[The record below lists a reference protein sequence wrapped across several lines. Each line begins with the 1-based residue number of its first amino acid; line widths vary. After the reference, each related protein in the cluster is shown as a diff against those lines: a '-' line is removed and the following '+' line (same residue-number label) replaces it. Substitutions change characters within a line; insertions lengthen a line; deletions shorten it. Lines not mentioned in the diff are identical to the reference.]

1 MIRTKERNLR
11 NTIFFTL
18 KTIAIILVV
27 CFALEYPVQML
38 GKSYAAEKVYY
49 ISEVKTFQAKTEAEA
64 IKLCESDGY
73 TCAKKD
79 LNAGTG
85 KDAVVMGY
93 KLTENKD
100 EAIYDIK
107 LLHMNGG
114 YQIKNY
120 AEANEKL
127 EKDNAGSGEALYDAA
142 NEFMVNYEDGSPKAQ
157 EAYMGLNL
165 FSIPEENNIGLG
177 DYIVQDK
184 ADDNFF
190 TKIITRASS
199 GALTAISNF
208 LASGLTPL
216 EKGKDKKTGKEKDIS
231 WADKVSDSALWKV
244 LESKKTS
251 QDELSSYDKEYGDD
265 ANAFFKQLQKFATD
279 FENAQSAYDEGEY
292 VDKVEKL
299 DMDEA
304 VEGSD
309 EPTEE
314 DRAMTYVN
322 AYNFL
327 NEYEAYQGRPLGEF
341 LVDIGKKTS
350 DQVDLRRLYPVMEQ
364 MTPAQRRM
372 IGLVGVMPLIGCL
385 GENKA
390 NPEAEKIL
398 NRAKAKL
405 KEKMGEN
412 SFSVWINTNPEMA
425 DKKVAFTSDAI
436 RLNAAQQMVNQKT
449 DMDKWN
455 DAKKVVNDV
464 LKWINVGS
472 SALFVLTWLA
482 GQYGLAGLV
491 LKAASTA
498 VASTVTAI
506 ATKSI
511 AISAMVSSWTGIF
524 SLVILAVTLIF
535 FIVCLI
541 IDAILKSKPKEYTEM
556 ADFAVDTKIEDGNNI
571 NLTYEAVKDNQG
583 RIADLNAYQAQNG
596 WLCMYTSK
604 DERSGSPIR
613 ADANG
618 NVFDIVYGDTS
629 TPNGYECTSVFG
641 QIAPANCN
649 TGAKSDDVNG
659 IFINYRTERSI
670 ANSSPDAN
678 TGTQQKSSG
687 SKTYYADLVLV
698 SGKDSDIVKAKIAK
712 MKGKY
717 QVLDQN
723 LCGNARNIEKDEPQY
738 TYLAYTVTE
747 NPKLAVRDI
756 RVATFQNGGQINF
769 GSNSYGCAGTLGY
782 PANDKNE
789 DKNFPGDLDG
799 LYFTRDENAGS
810 PIEVG
815 KLHLVSSHSEA
826 KAGWEPVTTFSG
838 LPYNFA
844 TSRYTGEGS
853 DHTGRSRQRPY
864 NYTGYVGQYDGY
876 TENYTCVWNNEKRYL
891 YYEPEVTYTSG
902 TKYLSGVFFGFG
914 ADSENNG
921 VGFLDAATAKVT
933 DLFDTLSD
941 IPNVEEPSASSGVNL
956 AESYFYKGY
965 LVDSNQKY
973 LRMYY
978 TWSYNPYRA
987 LTDVQAFRG
996 SPYTSQLP
1004 QFLSKSISV
1013 SGKET
1018 SASYAAA
1025 TVAFQRSA
1033 LEEIKHVMRGINSEN
1048 AYMAPNGLMGVIN
1061 TYEDTGEGFTR
1072 EAQGGFTVSDGKM
1085 ALLPTNLYVSG
1096 YVKGRPGLTLDDVV
1110 VSTSARRGVN
1120 NGGKLTCDVSEDKT
1134 LAGNTPEGDFFSVQE
1149 FKDPHNLTPFNIA
1162 YPSWT
1167 DDGGKAK
1174 KSDEDNGDHY
1184 HKAGTP
1190 VYMYIKHP
1198 VVRKKY
1204 ISKILVGAAVRE
1216 DVKNTFENK
1225 NKEPTD
1231 DELEA
1236 FDKQVDLK
1244 AMSDAVSAGTD
1255 EMIPYDVAGDPTKAW
1270 YNHVKA
1276 GSDPEPPKKGD
1287 PAAYLSVTRTDDVDK
1302 AIRSVLLYESSA
1314 KNSPDQLQFDRA
1326 TYYCASNSTPIKMNN
1341 GNTYFVYYSYNQGT
1355 VPGKPITELNI
1366 SDKVFISGYSTAL
1379 VVNKADVIGK
1389 KNGKNV
1395 VTEPAVPFGDSRME
1409 VFIHAK
1415 YDVTTSYFSKIYTA
1429 SGDTAKEAQLSLLEQ
1444 GCTEFCDIDLNRGV
1458 GGKFVYLGYRG
1469 YSLDEDAINEK
1480 TSESAKEAE
1489 KQAQL
1494 YEAVYDIICTV
1505 GEEFHPE
1512 GIVSERHQ
1520 IYYAPVVRYD
1530 RNKNPVPTDLNE
1542 GTNGPKIYMYY
1553 TTMYAADDYNTRMRS
1568 EEDPIFSTMPKEYM
1582 KSPLTKIG
1590 FALYDYVPYSQDMEA
1605 ASTGSDNKVIPWE
1618 YVMKSDNKEH
1628 VEFNEGAVSF
1638 DKDHMTGDNRIYMF
1652 AQREAGNVKASAEI
1666 TGGYTTASVTENKLY
1681 LEQ

>member
-1 MIRTKERNLR
+1 MIRTTEHNLR

-18 KTIAIILVV
+18 KTIAIILIV

-38 GKSYAAEKVYY
+38 GKAYAAEKVYY

-127 EKDNAGSGEALYDAA
+127 EKDNAGTGEALYDAA
-142 NEFMVNYEDGSPKAQ
+142 NEFIANYQDGSPKAE
-157 EAYMGLNL
+157 EAYKGLNL
-165 FSIPEENNIGLG
+165 FSVPEENNIGLG
-177 DYIVQDK
+177 DFIVQDK

-190 TKIITRASS
+190 TKIVTRASS
-199 GALTAISNF
+199 GALTAIANF

-216 EKGKDKKTGKEKDIS
+216 EKGKDQKTGKEKDIS
-231 WADKVSDSALWKV
+231 WADKVSDSPLWKV

-251 QDELSSYDKEYGDD
+251 KDELSSYDKEYGDD

-292 VDKVEKL
+292 VDNAEKL
-299 DMDEA
+299 SMDEA

-314 DRAMTYVN
+314 DRATTYVN

-327 NEYEAYQGRPLGEF
+327 NEYEAYQGKPLGEF

-350 DQVDLRRLYPVMEQ
+350 DKVDLRRLYPVMEQ

-372 IGLVGVMPLIGCL
+372 IGLVGVLPLIGCL

-398 NRAKAKL
+398 NRAKAKI

-412 SFSVWINTNPEMA
+412 SFSVWINTNPELA

-436 RLNAAQQMVNQKT
+436 RLNAAQQLVNQKT

-455 DAKKVVNDV
+455 EAKKIVNDV

-472 SALFVLTWLA
+472 SVLFVLTWIA
-482 GQYGLAGLV
+482 GNYGLAGLIV
-491 LKAASTA
+491 KT
-498 VASTVTAI
+498 ASTVISATVSAI
-506 ATKSI
+506 CTKSI

-524 SLVILAVTLIF
+524 SLVILAVTFLF
-535 FIVCLI
+535 FIVSLI

-583 RIADLNAYQAQNG
+583 RIADLNAYKAQNG

-629 TPNGYECTSVFG
+629 TPNGYECTSEFG
-641 QIAPANCN
+641 RITPANCN

-687 SKTYYADLVLV
+687 SKTYYADLVVV
-698 SGKDSDIVKAKIAK
+698 SGKDPQTVKARIAK
-712 MKGKY
+712 MEGKY

-723 LCGNARNIEKDEPQY
+723 LCADERKESLGESQY

-769 GSNSYGCAGTLGY
+769 GEINYGCAGTLGY

-789 DKNFPGDLDG
+789 DKNFPADLDG
-799 LYFTRDENAGS
+799 LYFTKNENAGS

-844 TSRYTGEGS
+844 TTRFTYAG
-853 DHTGRSRQRPY
+853 DKDWGRTQQYAY
-864 NYTGYVGQYDGY
+864 NYTGYATDEDD
-876 TENYTCVWNNEKRYL
+876 TWDNAKRYM
-891 YYEPEVTYTSG
+891 YYEPETTYTSG
-902 TKYLSGVFFGFG
+902 TKYLSGIFFGFG
-914 ADSENNG
+914 ADSEKE
-921 VGFLDAATAKVT
+921 AAYTGMNTLAKISQ
-933 DLFDTLSD
+933 LFDTLSS
-941 IPNVEEPSASSGVNL
+941 IHNTEEPSATKGVNI

-965 LVDSNQKY
+965 IIDSNQKY
-973 LRMYY
+973 MRMYY

-987 LTDVQAFRG
+987 LTDLQVLRG
-996 SPYTSQLP
+996 SPYTSSLP
-1004 QFLSKSISV
+1004 LSFQKAV
-1013 SGKET
+1013 SYSANVSAAADS
-1018 SASYAAA
+1018 SASYVAASVV
-1025 TVAFQRSA
+1025 TQRSVA
-1033 LEEIKHVMRGINSEN
+1033 SKRVLRGISPEN
-1048 AYMAPNGLMGVIN
+1048 AYMAPNGLMGAN
-1061 TYEDTGEGFTR
+1061 TEVSKGFTR
-1072 EAQGGFTVSDGKM
+1072 ESQGNFSIADGKLT
-1085 ALLPTNLYVSG
+1085 LLPTNLYVSG

-1110 VSTSARRGVN
+1110 VSTSARQGVN

-1149 FKDPHNLTPFNIA
+1149 FKDPYNLTPFNIS

-1167 DDGGKAK
+1167 DDDGKAK
-1174 KSDEDNGDHY
+1174 KSDEENGDHY
-1184 HKAGTP
+1184 HKAGTS

-1216 DVKNTFENK
+1216 DVKKTFENK

-1276 GSDPEPPKKGD
+1276 GTDPEPPKKGD

-1302 AIRSVLLYESSA
+1302 AIRSVLLYESDA
-1314 KNSPDQLQFDRA
+1314 KNTPDQLQFDRA

-1355 VPGKPITELNI
+1355 VPGKPITELEI
-1366 SDKVFISGYSTAL
+1366 SDKVFISGSSTAL

-1429 SGDTAKEAQLSLLEQ
+1429 SGDTAKEAQLALLEQ

-1530 RNKNPVPTDLNE
+1530 RNKNPIPTDLNE

-1628 VEFNEGAVSF
+1628 LELNEGAVSF
-1638 DKDHMTGDNRIYMF
+1638 DKYHMTGDNRIYMF

>member
-1 MIRTKERNLR
+1 MIRTTEHNLR

-38 GKSYAAEKVYY
+38 GKAYAAEKVYY

-93 KLTENKD
+93 KLTEDKD

-127 EKDNAGSGEALYDAA
+127 EKDNAGAGEALYDAA
-142 NEFMVNYEDGSPKAQ
+142 NEFIANYQDGSPKAE
-157 EAYMGLNL
+157 EAYKGLNL

-177 DYIVQDK
+177 DFIVQDK

-190 TKIITRASS
+190 TKIVTRASS
-199 GALTAISNF
+199 GALTAIANF

-216 EKGKDKKTGKEKDIS
+216 EKGKDQKTGKEKDIS
-231 WADKVSDSALWKV
+231 WADKVSDSPLWKV

-251 QDELSSYDKEYGDD
+251 KDELSSYDKEYGDD

-292 VDKVEKL
+292 VDNAEKL
-299 DMDEA
+299 SMDEA

-350 DQVDLRRLYPVMEQ
+350 DKVDLRRLYPVMEQ

-372 IGLVGVMPLIGCL
+372 IGLVGVLPLIGCL

-398 NRAKAKL
+398 NRAKAKI

-412 SFSVWINTNPEMA
+412 SFSVWINTNPELA

-436 RLNAAQQMVNQKT
+436 RLNAAQQLVNQKT

-455 DAKKVVNDV
+455 EAKKIVNDV

-472 SALFVLTWLA
+472 SVLFVLTWIA
-482 GQYGLAGLV
+482 GNYGLAGLV
-491 LKAASTA
+491 LKT
-498 VASTVTAI
+498 ASTVISATVSAI
-506 ATKSI
+506 CTKSI

-524 SLVILAVTLIF
+524 SLVILAVTFIF
-535 FIVCLI
+535 FIVSLI
-541 IDAILKSKPKEYTEM
+541 IDAILKSMPKEYTEM
-556 ADFAVDTKIEDGNNI
+556 ADFAVDTKIDDGNNI
-571 NLTYEAVKDNQG
+571 NLIYEAVKDNQG
-583 RIADLNAYQAQNG
+583 RIADLNAYEAQNG

-629 TPNGYECTSVFG
+629 TPNGYECTSEFG
-641 QIAPANCN
+641 RITPANCN

-687 SKTYYADLVLV
+687 SKTYYADLVVV
-698 SGKDSDIVKAKIAK
+698 SGKDPQTVKARIAK
-712 MKGKY
+712 MEGKY

-723 LCGNARNIEKDEPQY
+723 LCADERKESLGESQY

-789 DKNFPGDLDG
+789 DKSFPGDLDG
-799 LYFTRDENAGS
+799 LYFTKNENAGS

-844 TSRYTGEGS
+844 TTRFTYAG
-853 DHTGRSRQRPY
+853 DKDWGRTQQYAY
-864 NYTGYVGQYDGY
+864 NYTGYATDEDD
-876 TENYTCVWNNEKRYL
+876 TWDNAKRYM
-891 YYEPEVTYTSG
+891 YYEPETTYTSG
-902 TKYLSGVFFGFG
+902 TKYLSGIFFGFG
-914 ADSENNG
+914 ADSEK
-921 VGFLDAATAKVT
+921 AAAYTGMNTLAKISQ
-933 DLFDTLSD
+933 LFDTLSS
-941 IPNVEEPSASSGVNL
+941 IHNTEEPSATKGVNI

-965 LVDSNQKY
+965 IIDSNQKY
-973 LRMYY
+973 MRMYY

-987 LTDVQAFRG
+987 LTDVQVLRG
-996 SPYTSQLP
+996 SPYTSSLP
-1004 QFLSKSISV
+1004 LSFQKAV
-1013 SGKET
+1013 SYSANVSAAADS
-1018 SASYAAA
+1018 SASYVAASVV
-1025 TVAFQRSA
+1025 TQRSVA
-1033 LEEIKHVMRGINSEN
+1033 SKRVLRGISPEN
-1048 AYMAPNGLMGVIN
+1048 AYMAPNGLMGAN
-1061 TYEDTGEGFTR
+1061 TEVSKGFTR
-1072 EAQGGFTVSDGKM
+1072 ESQGNFSIADGKLT
-1085 ALLPTNLYVSG
+1085 LLPTNLYVSG

-1110 VSTSARRGVN
+1110 VSTSARQGVN

-1149 FKDPHNLTPFNIA
+1149 FKDPYNLTPFNIS

-1167 DDGGKAK
+1167 DDDGKAK

-1276 GSDPEPPKKGD
+1276 GTDPEPPKKGD

-1302 AIRSVLLYESSA
+1302 AIRSVLLYESDA
-1314 KNSPDQLQFDRA
+1314 KNTPDQLQFDRA

-1355 VPGKPITELNI
+1355 VPGKPITELEI
-1366 SDKVFISGYSTAL
+1366 SDKVFISGSSTAL

-1395 VTEPAVPFGDSRME
+1395 VTEPAVPFGDSRIE

-1429 SGDTAKEAQLSLLEQ
+1429 SGDTAKEAQLALLEQ

-1489 KQAQL
+1489 KQEQL

-1530 RNKNPVPTDLNE
+1530 RNKNPVATDLNE

-1553 TTMYAADDYNTRMRS
+1553 TTMYAADDYNRRMRS

-1605 ASTGSDNKVIPWE
+1605 ASTGTDNKVIPWE
-1618 YVMKSDNKEH
+1618 YVMKSDNKEQL
-1628 VEFNEGAVSF
+1628 ELNEGAVSF
-1638 DKDHMTGDNRIYMF
+1638 DKYHMTGDNRIYMF

>member
-1 MIRTKERNLR
+1 MIRTTEHNLR

-18 KTIAIILVV
+18 KTIAIILIV
-27 CFALEYPVQML
+27 CFAIEYPVQML
-38 GKSYAAEKVYY
+38 GKAYAAEKVYY

-93 KLTENKD
+93 KLTEDKD

-127 EKDNAGSGEALYDAA
+127 EKDNAGAGEALYDAA
-142 NEFMVNYEDGSPKAQ
+142 NEFIANYQDGSPKAE
-157 EAYMGLNL
+157 EAYKGLNL

-177 DYIVQDK
+177 DFIVQDK

-190 TKIITRASS
+190 TKIVTRASS
-199 GALTAISNF
+199 GALTAIANF

-216 EKGKDKKTGKEKDIS
+216 EKGKDQKTGKEKDIS
-231 WADKVSDSALWKV
+231 WADKVSDSPLWKV

-251 QDELSSYDKEYGDD
+251 KDELSSYDKEYGDD

-292 VDKVEKL
+292 VDNAEKL
-299 DMDEA
+299 SMDEA

-350 DQVDLRRLYPVMEQ
+350 DKVDLRRLYPVMEQ

-372 IGLVGVMPLIGCL
+372 IGLVGVLPLIGCL

-398 NRAKAKL
+398 NRAKAKI

-412 SFSVWINTNPEMA
+412 SFSVWINTNPELA

-436 RLNAAQQMVNQKT
+436 RLNAAQQLVNEKT

-455 DAKKVVNDV
+455 EAKKIVNDV

-472 SALFVLTWLA
+472 SVLFVLTWIA
-482 GQYGLAGLV
+482 GNYGLAGLV
-491 LKAASTA
+491 LKT
-498 VASTVTAI
+498 ASTVISATVSAI
-506 ATKSI
+506 CTKSI

-524 SLVILAVTLIF
+524 SLVILAVTFIF
-535 FIVCLI
+535 FIVSLI
-541 IDAILKSKPKEYTEM
+541 IDAILKSMPKEYTEM
-556 ADFAVDTKIEDGNNI
+556 ADFAVDTKIDDGNNI
-571 NLTYEAVKDNQG
+571 NLIYEAVKDNQG
-583 RIADLNAYQAQNG
+583 RIADLNAYEAQNG

-629 TPNGYECTSVFG
+629 TPNGYECTSEFG
-641 QIAPANCN
+641 RITPANCN

-687 SKTYYADLVLV
+687 SKTYYADLVVV
-698 SGKDSDIVKAKIAK
+698 SGKDPQTVKARIAK
-712 MKGKY
+712 MEGKY

-723 LCGNARNIEKDEPQY
+723 LCADERKESLGESQY

-789 DKNFPGDLDG
+789 DKSFPADLDG
-799 LYFTRDENAGS
+799 LYFTKNENAGS

-844 TSRYTGEGS
+844 TTRFTYAG
-853 DHTGRSRQRPY
+853 DKDWGRTQQYAY
-864 NYTGYVGQYDGY
+864 NYTGYATDEDD
-876 TENYTCVWNNEKRYL
+876 TWDNAKRYM
-891 YYEPEVTYTSG
+891 YYEPETTYTSG
-902 TKYLSGVFFGFG
+902 TKYLSGIFFGFG
-914 ADSENNG
+914 ADSEK
-921 VGFLDAATAKVT
+921 AAAYTGMNTLAKISQ
-933 DLFDTLSD
+933 LFDTLSS
-941 IPNVEEPSASSGVNL
+941 IHNTEEPSATKGVNI

-965 LVDSNQKY
+965 IIDSNQKY
-973 LRMYY
+973 MRMYY

-987 LTDVQAFRG
+987 LTDVQVLRG
-996 SPYTSQLP
+996 SPYTSSLP
-1004 QFLSKSISV
+1004 LSFQKAV
-1013 SGKET
+1013 SYSANVSAAADS
-1018 SASYAAA
+1018 SASYVAASVV
-1025 TVAFQRSA
+1025 TQRSVA
-1033 LEEIKHVMRGINSEN
+1033 SKRVLRGISPEN
-1048 AYMAPNGLMGVIN
+1048 AYMAPNGLMGAN
-1061 TYEDTGEGFTR
+1061 TEVSKGFTR
-1072 EAQGGFTVSDGKM
+1072 ESQGNFSIADGKLT
-1085 ALLPTNLYVSG
+1085 LLPTNLYVSG

-1110 VSTSARRGVN
+1110 VSTSARQGVN

-1149 FKDPHNLTPFNIA
+1149 FKDPYNLTPFNIS

-1167 DDGGKAK
+1167 DDDGKAK

-1225 NKEPTD
+1225 NKKPTD

-1276 GSDPEPPKKGD
+1276 GTDPEPPKKGD

-1302 AIRSVLLYESSA
+1302 AIRSVLLYESDA
-1314 KNSPDQLQFDRA
+1314 KNTPDQLQFDRA

-1355 VPGKPITELNI
+1355 VPGKPITELEI
-1366 SDKVFISGYSTAL
+1366 SDKVFISGSSTAL

-1429 SGDTAKEAQLSLLEQ
+1429 SGDTAKEAQLALLEQ

-1553 TTMYAADDYNTRMRS
+1553 TTMYAADEYNRRMRS

-1605 ASTGSDNKVIPWE
+1605 ASTGTDNKVIPWE
-1618 YVMKSDNKEH
+1618 YVMKSDNKEQL
-1628 VEFNEGAVSF
+1628 ELNEGAVSF
-1638 DKDHMTGDNRIYMF
+1638 DKYHMTGDNRIYMF

>member
-1 MIRTKERNLR
+1 MIRTTEHNLR

-18 KTIAIILVV
+18 KTIAIILIV

-38 GKSYAAEKVYY
+38 GKAYAAEKVYY

-127 EKDNAGSGEALYDAA
+127 EKDNAGAGEALYDAA
-142 NEFMVNYEDGSPKAQ
+142 NEFIANYQDGSPKAE
-157 EAYMGLNL
+157 EAYKGLNL
-165 FSIPEENNIGLG
+165 FSVPEENNIGLG

-190 TKIITRASS
+190 TKIVTRASS
-199 GALTAISNF
+199 GALTAIANF

-216 EKGKDKKTGKEKDIS
+216 EKGKDQKTGKEKDIS
-231 WADKVSDSALWKV
+231 WADKVSDSPLWKV

-251 QDELSSYDKEYGDD
+251 KDELSSYDKEYGDD

-292 VDKVEKL
+292 VDNAEKL
-299 DMDEA
+299 SMDEA

-327 NEYEAYQGRPLGEF
+327 NEYEAYQGKPLGEF

-350 DQVDLRRLYPVMEQ
+350 DKVDLRRLYPVMEQ
-364 MTPAQRRM
+364 MTSAQRRM
-372 IGLVGVMPLIGCL
+372 IGLVGVLPLIGCL

-398 NRAKAKL
+398 NRAKAKI

-412 SFSVWINTNPEMA
+412 TFSVWINTNPELA

-436 RLNAAQQMVNQKT
+436 RLNAAQQLVNEKT

-455 DAKKVVNDV
+455 EAKKIVNDV

-472 SALFVLTWLA
+472 SVLFVLTWIA
-482 GQYGLAGLV
+482 GNYGLAGLIV
-491 LKAASTA
+491 KT
-498 VASTVTAI
+498 ASTVISATVSAI
-506 ATKSI
+506 CTKSI

-524 SLVILAVTLIF
+524 SLVILAVTFIF
-535 FIVCLI
+535 FIVSLI
-541 IDAILKSKPKEYTEM
+541 IDAILKSMPKEYTEM
-556 ADFAVDTKIEDGNNI
+556 ADFAVDTKIDDGNNI
-571 NLTYEAVKDNQG
+571 NLIYEAVKDNQG
-583 RIADLNAYQAQNG
+583 RIADLNAYEAQNG

-629 TPNGYECTSVFG
+629 TPNGYECTSEFG
-641 QIAPANCN
+641 RITPANCN

-687 SKTYYADLVLV
+687 SKTYYADLVVV
-698 SGKDSDIVKAKIAK
+698 SGKDPQTVKARIAK
-712 MKGKY
+712 MEGKY

-723 LCGNARNIEKDEPQY
+723 LCADERKESLGESQY

-789 DKNFPGDLDG
+789 DKSFPADLDG
-799 LYFTRDENAGS
+799 LYFTKNENAGS

-844 TSRYTGEGS
+844 TTRFTYAG
-853 DHTGRSRQRPY
+853 DKDWGRTQQYAY
-864 NYTGYVGQYDGY
+864 NYTGYATDEDD
-876 TENYTCVWNNEKRYL
+876 TWDNAKRYM
-891 YYEPEVTYTSG
+891 YYEPETTYTSG
-902 TKYLSGVFFGFG
+902 TKYLSGIFFGFG
-914 ADSENNG
+914 ADSEK
-921 VGFLDAATAKVT
+921 AAAYTGMNTLAKISQ
-933 DLFDTLSD
+933 LFDTLSS
-941 IPNVEEPSASSGVNL
+941 IHNTEEPSATKGVNI

-965 LVDSNQKY
+965 IIDSNQKY
-973 LRMYY
+973 MRMYY

-987 LTDVQAFRG
+987 LTDVQVLRG
-996 SPYTSQLP
+996 SPYTSSLP
-1004 QFLSKSISV
+1004 LSFQKAV
-1013 SGKET
+1013 SYSANVSAAADS
-1018 SASYAAA
+1018 SASYVAASVV
-1025 TVAFQRSA
+1025 TQRSVA
-1033 LEEIKHVMRGINSEN
+1033 SKRVLRGISPEN
-1048 AYMAPNGLMGVIN
+1048 AYMAPNGLMGAN
-1061 TYEDTGEGFTR
+1061 TEVSKGFTR
-1072 EAQGGFTVSDGKM
+1072 ESQGNFSIADGKLT
-1085 ALLPTNLYVSG
+1085 LLPTNLYVSG

-1110 VSTSARRGVN
+1110 VSTSARQGVN

-1149 FKDPHNLTPFNIA
+1149 FKDPYNLTPFNIS

-1167 DDGGKAK
+1167 DDDGKAK

-1276 GSDPEPPKKGD
+1276 GTDPEPPKKGD

-1302 AIRSVLLYESSA
+1302 AIRSVLLYESDA
-1314 KNSPDQLQFDRA
+1314 KNTPDQLQFDRA

-1355 VPGKPITELNI
+1355 VPGKPITELEI
-1366 SDKVFISGYSTAL
+1366 SDKVFISGSSTAL

-1489 KQAQL
+1489 KQEQL

-1530 RNKNPVPTDLNE
+1530 RNKNPVATDLNE

-1553 TTMYAADDYNTRMRS
+1553 TTMYAADEYNRRMRS

-1618 YVMKSDNKEH
+1618 YVMKSDNKEQL
-1628 VEFNEGAVSF
+1628 ELNEGAVSF
-1638 DKDHMTGDNRIYMF
+1638 DKYHMTGDNRIYMF

>member
-1 MIRTKERNLR
+1 MIRTTEHNLR

-18 KTIAIILVV
+18 KTIAIILIV

-38 GKSYAAEKVYY
+38 GKAYAAEKVYY

-127 EKDNAGSGEALYDAA
+127 EKDNAGAGEALYDAA
-142 NEFMVNYEDGSPKAQ
+142 NEFIANYQDGSPKAE
-157 EAYMGLNL
+157 EAYKGLNL

-177 DYIVQDK
+177 DFIVQDK

-190 TKIITRASS
+190 TKIVTRASS
-199 GALTAISNF
+199 GALTAIANF

-216 EKGKDKKTGKEKDIS
+216 EKGKDQKTGKEKDIS
-231 WADKVSDSALWKV
+231 WADKVSDSPLWKV

-251 QDELSSYDKEYGDD
+251 KDELSSYDKEYGDD

-292 VDKVEKL
+292 VDNAEKL
-299 DMDEA
+299 SMDEA

-350 DQVDLRRLYPVMEQ
+350 DKVDLRRLYPVMEQ

-372 IGLVGVMPLIGCL
+372 IGLVGVLPLIGCL

-398 NRAKAKL
+398 NRAKAKI

-412 SFSVWINTNPEMA
+412 SFSVWINTNPELA

-436 RLNAAQQMVNQKT
+436 RLNAAQQLVNQKT

-455 DAKKVVNDV
+455 EAKKVVNDV

-472 SALFVLTWLA
+472 SVLFVLTWIA
-482 GQYGLAGLV
+482 GNYGLAGLIV
-491 LKAASTA
+491 KTASTVISA
-498 VASTVTAI
+498 TVTAI
-506 ATKSI
+506 CTKSI

-524 SLVILAVTLIF
+524 SLVILAVTFIF
-535 FIVCLI
+535 FIVSLI
-541 IDAILKSKPKEYTEM
+541 IDAILKSMPKEYTEM
-556 ADFAVDTKIEDGNNI
+556 ADFAVDTKIDDGNNI
-571 NLTYEAVKDNQG
+571 NLIYEAVKDNQG
-583 RIADLNAYQAQNG
+583 RIADLNAYEAQNG

-629 TPNGYECTSVFG
+629 TPNGYECTSEFG
-641 QIAPANCN
+641 RITPANCN

-687 SKTYYADLVLV
+687 SKTYYADLVVV
-698 SGKDSDIVKAKIAK
+698 SGKDPQTVKARIAK
-712 MKGKY
+712 MEGKY

-723 LCGNARNIEKDEPQY
+723 LCADERKESLGESQY

-789 DKNFPGDLDG
+789 DKSFPADLDG
-799 LYFTRDENAGS
+799 LYFTKNENAGS

-844 TSRYTGEGS
+844 TTRFTYAG
-853 DHTGRSRQRPY
+853 DKDWGRTQQYAY
-864 NYTGYVGQYDGY
+864 NYTGYATDEDD
-876 TENYTCVWNNEKRYL
+876 TWDNAKRYM
-891 YYEPEVTYTSG
+891 YYEPETTYTSG
-902 TKYLSGVFFGFG
+902 TKYLSGIFFGFG
-914 ADSENNG
+914 ADSEK
-921 VGFLDAATAKVT
+921 AAAYTGMNTLAKISQ
-933 DLFDTLSD
+933 LFDTLSS
-941 IPNVEEPSASSGVNL
+941 IHNTEEPSATKGVNI

-965 LVDSNQKY
+965 IIDSNQKY
-973 LRMYY
+973 MRMYY

-987 LTDVQAFRG
+987 LTDVQVLRG
-996 SPYTSQLP
+996 SPYTSSLP
-1004 QFLSKSISV
+1004 LSFQKAV
-1013 SGKET
+1013 SYSANVSAAADS
-1018 SASYAAA
+1018 SASYVAASVV
-1025 TVAFQRSA
+1025 TQRSVA
-1033 LEEIKHVMRGINSEN
+1033 SKRVLRGISPEN
-1048 AYMAPNGLMGVIN
+1048 AYMAPNGLMGAN
-1061 TYEDTGEGFTR
+1061 TEVSKGFTR
-1072 EAQGGFTVSDGKM
+1072 ESQGNFSIADGKLT
-1085 ALLPTNLYVSG
+1085 LLPTNLYVSG

-1110 VSTSARRGVN
+1110 VSTSARQGVN

-1276 GSDPEPPKKGD
+1276 GTDPEPPKKGD

-1302 AIRSVLLYESSA
+1302 AIRSVLLYESDA
-1314 KNSPDQLQFDRA
+1314 KNTPDQLQFDRA

-1355 VPGKPITELNI
+1355 VPGKPITELEI
-1366 SDKVFISGYSTAL
+1366 SDKVFISGSSTAL

-1429 SGDTAKEAQLSLLEQ
+1429 SGDTAKEAQLALLEQ

-1489 KQAQL
+1489 KQEQL

-1530 RNKNPVPTDLNE
+1530 RNKNPVATDLNE

-1553 TTMYAADDYNTRMRS
+1553 TTMYAADEYNRRMRS

-1605 ASTGSDNKVIPWE
+1605 ASTGTDNKVIPWE
-1618 YVMKSDNKEH
+1618 YVMKSDNKEQL
-1628 VEFNEGAVSF
+1628 ELNEGAVSF
-1638 DKDHMTGDNRIYMF
+1638 DKYHMTGDNRIYMF

>member
-1 MIRTKERNLR
+1 MIRTTEHNLR

-18 KTIAIILVV
+18 KTIAIILIV

-38 GKSYAAEKVYY
+38 GKAYAAEKVYY

-93 KLTENKD
+93 KLTEDKD

-127 EKDNAGSGEALYDAA
+127 EKDNAGAGEALYDAA
-142 NEFMVNYEDGSPKAQ
+142 NEFIANYQDGSPKAE
-157 EAYMGLNL
+157 EAYKGLNL
-165 FSIPEENNIGLG
+165 FSVPEENNIGLG

-190 TKIITRASS
+190 TKIVTRASS
-199 GALTAISNF
+199 GALTAIANF

-216 EKGKDKKTGKEKDIS
+216 EKGKDQKTGKEKDIS
-231 WADKVSDSALWKV
+231 WADKVSDSPLWKI

-251 QDELSSYDKEYGDD
+251 KDELSSYDKEYGDD

-292 VDKVEKL
+292 VDNAEKL
-299 DMDEA
+299 NMDEA

-350 DQVDLRRLYPVMEQ
+350 DKVDLRRLYPVMEQ

-372 IGLVGVMPLIGCL
+372 IGLVGVLPLIGCL

-398 NRAKAKL
+398 NRAKAKI

-412 SFSVWINTNPEMA
+412 SFSVWINTNPELA

-436 RLNAAQQMVNQKT
+436 RLNAAQQLVNQKT

-455 DAKKVVNDV
+455 EAKKIVNDV

-472 SALFVLTWLA
+472 SVLFVLTWIA
-482 GQYGLAGLV
+482 GNYGLAGLIV
-491 LKAASTA
+491 KT
-498 VASTVTAI
+498 ASTVISATVSAI
-506 ATKSI
+506 CTKSI

-524 SLVILAVTLIF
+524 SLVILAVTFIF
-535 FIVCLI
+535 FIVSLI
-541 IDAILKSKPKEYTEM
+541 IDAILKSMPKEYTEM
-556 ADFAVDTKIEDGNNI
+556 ADFAVDTKIDDGNNI
-571 NLTYEAVKDNQG
+571 NLIYEAVKDNQG
-583 RIADLNAYQAQNG
+583 RIADLNAYEAQNG

-629 TPNGYECTSVFG
+629 TPNGYECTSEFG
-641 QIAPANCN
+641 RITPANCN

-687 SKTYYADLVLV
+687 SKTYYADLVVV
-698 SGKDSDIVKAKIAK
+698 SGKDPQTVKARIAK
-712 MKGKY
+712 MEGKY

-723 LCGNARNIEKDEPQY
+723 LCADERKESLGESQY

-789 DKNFPGDLDG
+789 DKSFPADLDG
-799 LYFTRDENAGS
+799 LYFTKNENAGS

-844 TSRYTGEGS
+844 TTRFTYAG
-853 DHTGRSRQRPY
+853 DKDWGRTQQYAY
-864 NYTGYVGQYDGY
+864 NYTGYATDEDD
-876 TENYTCVWNNEKRYL
+876 TWDNAKRYM
-891 YYEPEVTYTSG
+891 YYEPETTYTSG
-902 TKYLSGVFFGFG
+902 TKYLSGIFFGFG
-914 ADSENNG
+914 ADSEK
-921 VGFLDAATAKVT
+921 AAAYTGMNTLAKISQ
-933 DLFDTLSD
+933 LFDTLSS
-941 IPNVEEPSASSGVNL
+941 IHNTEEPSATKGVNI

-965 LVDSNQKY
+965 IIDSNQKY
-973 LRMYY
+973 MRMYY

-987 LTDVQAFRG
+987 LTDVQVLRG
-996 SPYTSQLP
+996 SPYTSSLP
-1004 QFLSKSISV
+1004 LSFQKAV
-1013 SGKET
+1013 SYSANVSAAADS
-1018 SASYAAA
+1018 SASYVAASVV
-1025 TVAFQRSA
+1025 TQRSVA
-1033 LEEIKHVMRGINSEN
+1033 SKRVLRGISPEN
-1048 AYMAPNGLMGVIN
+1048 AYMAPNGLMGAN
-1061 TYEDTGEGFTR
+1061 TEVSKGFTR
-1072 EAQGGFTVSDGKM
+1072 ESQGNFSIADGKLT
-1085 ALLPTNLYVSG
+1085 LLPTNLYVSG

-1110 VSTSARRGVN
+1110 VSTSARQGVN

-1149 FKDPHNLTPFNIA
+1149 FKDPYNLTPFNIS

-1167 DDGGKAK
+1167 DDDGKAK

-1225 NKEPTD
+1225 NKKPTD

-1302 AIRSVLLYESSA
+1302 AIRSVLLYESDA
-1314 KNSPDQLQFDRA
+1314 KNTPDQLQFDRA

-1355 VPGKPITELNI
+1355 VPGKPITELEI
-1366 SDKVFISGYSTAL
+1366 SDKVFISGSSTAL

-1429 SGDTAKEAQLSLLEQ
+1429 SGDTAKEAQLALLEQ

-1530 RNKNPVPTDLNE
+1530 RNKNPIPTDLNE

-1553 TTMYAADDYNTRMRS
+1553 TTMYAADDYNRRMRS

-1605 ASTGSDNKVIPWE
+1605 ASTGTDNKVIPWE
-1618 YVMKSDNKEH
+1618 YVMKSDNKEQL
-1628 VEFNEGAVSF
+1628 ELNEGAVSF
-1638 DKDHMTGDNRIYMF
+1638 DKYHMTGDNRIYMF

>member
-1 MIRTKERNLR
+1 MIRTKEHNLR

-18 KTIAIILVV
+18 KTIAIILIV
-27 CFALEYPVQML
+27 CFAIEYPVQML
-38 GKSYAAEKVYY
+38 GKAYAAEKVYY

-93 KLTENKD
+93 KLTEDKD

-127 EKDNAGSGEALYDAA
+127 EKDNAGAGEALYDAA
-142 NEFMVNYEDGSPKAQ
+142 NEFIANYQDGSPKAE
-157 EAYMGLNL
+157 EAYKGLNL

-177 DYIVQDK
+177 DFIVQDK

-190 TKIITRASS
+190 TKIVTRASS
-199 GALTAISNF
+199 GALTAIANF

-216 EKGKDKKTGKEKDIS
+216 EKGKDQKTGKEKDIS
-231 WADKVSDSALWKV
+231 WADKVSDSPLWKV

-251 QDELSSYDKEYGDD
+251 KDELSSYDKEYGDD

-292 VDKVEKL
+292 VDNAEKL
-299 DMDEA
+299 SMDEA

-350 DQVDLRRLYPVMEQ
+350 DKVDLRRLYPVMEQ

-372 IGLVGVMPLIGCL
+372 IGLVGVLPLIGCL

-398 NRAKAKL
+398 NRAKAKI

-412 SFSVWINTNPEMA
+412 SFSVWINTNPELA

-436 RLNAAQQMVNQKT
+436 RLNAAQQLVNEKT

-455 DAKKVVNDV
+455 EAKKIVNDV

-472 SALFVLTWLA
+472 SVLFVLTWIA
-482 GQYGLAGLV
+482 GNYGLAGLV
-491 LKAASTA
+491 LKT
-498 VASTVTAI
+498 ASTVISATVSAI
-506 ATKSI
+506 CTKSI

-524 SLVILAVTLIF
+524 SLVILAVTFIF
-535 FIVCLI
+535 FIVSLI
-541 IDAILKSKPKEYTEM
+541 IDAILKSMPKEYTEM
-556 ADFAVDTKIEDGNNI
+556 ADFAVDTKIDDGNNI
-571 NLTYEAVKDNQG
+571 NLIYEAVKDNQG
-583 RIADLNAYQAQNG
+583 RIADLNAYEAQNG

-629 TPNGYECTSVFG
+629 TPNGYECTSEFG
-641 QIAPANCN
+641 RITPANCN

-687 SKTYYADLVLV
+687 SKTYYADLVVV
-698 SGKDSDIVKAKIAK
+698 SGKDPQTVKARIAK
-712 MKGKY
+712 MEGKY

-723 LCGNARNIEKDEPQY
+723 LCADERKESLGESQY

-789 DKNFPGDLDG
+789 DKSFPADLDG
-799 LYFTRDENAGS
+799 LYFTKNENAGS

-844 TSRYTGEGS
+844 TTRFTYAG
-853 DHTGRSRQRPY
+853 DKDWGRTQQYAY
-864 NYTGYVGQYDGY
+864 NYTGYATDEDD
-876 TENYTCVWNNEKRYL
+876 TWDNAKRYM
-891 YYEPEVTYTSG
+891 YYEPETTYTSG
-902 TKYLSGVFFGFG
+902 TKYLSGIFFGFG
-914 ADSENNG
+914 ADSEK
-921 VGFLDAATAKVT
+921 AAAYTGMNTLAKISQ
-933 DLFDTLSD
+933 LFDTLSS
-941 IPNVEEPSASSGVNL
+941 IHNTEEPSATKGVNI

-965 LVDSNQKY
+965 IIDSNQKY
-973 LRMYY
+973 MRMYY

-987 LTDVQAFRG
+987 LTDVQVLRG
-996 SPYTSQLP
+996 SPYTSSLP
-1004 QFLSKSISV
+1004 LSFQKAV
-1013 SGKET
+1013 SYSANVSAAADS
-1018 SASYAAA
+1018 SASYVAASVV
-1025 TVAFQRSA
+1025 TQRSVA
-1033 LEEIKHVMRGINSEN
+1033 SKRVLRGISPEN
-1048 AYMAPNGLMGVIN
+1048 AYMAPNGLMGAN
-1061 TYEDTGEGFTR
+1061 TEVSKGFTR
-1072 EAQGGFTVSDGKM
+1072 ESQGNFSIADGKLT
-1085 ALLPTNLYVSG
+1085 LLPTNLYVSG

-1110 VSTSARRGVN
+1110 VSTSARQGVN

-1149 FKDPHNLTPFNIA
+1149 FKDPYNLTPFNIS

-1167 DDGGKAK
+1167 DDDGKAK

-1225 NKEPTD
+1225 NKKPTD

-1276 GSDPEPPKKGD
+1276 GTDPEPPKKGD

-1302 AIRSVLLYESSA
+1302 AIRSVLLYESDA
-1314 KNSPDQLQFDRA
+1314 KNTPDQLQFDRA

-1355 VPGKPITELNI
+1355 VPGKPITELEI
-1366 SDKVFISGYSTAL
+1366 SDKVFISGSSTAL

-1429 SGDTAKEAQLSLLEQ
+1429 SGDTAKEAQLALLEQ

-1553 TTMYAADDYNTRMRS
+1553 TTMYAADEYNRRMRN

-1605 ASTGSDNKVIPWE
+1605 ASTGTDNKVIPWE
-1618 YVMKSDNKEH
+1618 YVMKSDNKEQL
-1628 VEFNEGAVSF
+1628 ELNEGAVSF
-1638 DKDHMTGDNRIYMF
+1638 DKYHMTGDNRIYMF

>member
-1 MIRTKERNLR
+1 MIRTTEHNLR

-18 KTIAIILVV
+18 KTIAIILIV

-38 GKSYAAEKVYY
+38 GKAYAAEKVYY

-93 KLTENKD
+93 KLTEDKD

-127 EKDNAGSGEALYDAA
+127 EKDNAGAGEALYDAA
-142 NEFMVNYEDGSPKAQ
+142 NEFIANYQDGSPKAE
-157 EAYMGLNL
+157 EAYKGLNL
-165 FSIPEENNIGLG
+165 FSVPEENNIGLG
-177 DYIVQDK
+177 DFIVQDK

-190 TKIITRASS
+190 TKIVTRASS
-199 GALTAISNF
+199 GALTAIANF

-216 EKGKDKKTGKEKDIS
+216 EKGKDQKTGKEKDIS
-231 WADKVSDSALWKV
+231 WADKVSDSPLWKI

-251 QDELSSYDKEYGDD
+251 KDELSSYDKEYGDD

-292 VDKVEKL
+292 VDKAEKL
-299 DMDEA
+299 SMDEA

-327 NEYEAYQGRPLGEF
+327 NEYEAYQGKPLGEF

-350 DQVDLRRLYPVMEQ
+350 DKVDLRRLYPVMEQ
-364 MTPAQRRM
+364 MTSAQRRM
-372 IGLVGVMPLIGCL
+372 IGLVGVLPLIGCL

-398 NRAKAKL
+398 NRAKAKI

-412 SFSVWINTNPEMA
+412 TFSVWINTNPELA

-436 RLNAAQQMVNQKT
+436 RLNAAQQLVNEKT

-455 DAKKVVNDV
+455 EAKKIVNDV

-472 SALFVLTWLA
+472 SVLFVLTWIA
-482 GQYGLAGLV
+482 GNYGLAGLV
-491 LKAASTA
+491 LKT
-498 VASTVTAI
+498 ASTVISATVSAI
-506 ATKSI
+506 CTKSI

-524 SLVILAVTLIF
+524 SLVILAVTFIF
-535 FIVCLI
+535 FIVSVI
-541 IDAILKSKPKEYTEM
+541 IDAILKSMPKEYTEM
-556 ADFAVDTKIEDGNNI
+556 ADFAVDTKIDDGNNI
-571 NLTYEAVKDNQG
+571 NLIYEAVKDNQG
-583 RIADLNAYQAQNG
+583 RIADLNAYEAQNG

-629 TPNGYECTSVFG
+629 TPNGYECTSEFG
-641 QIAPANCN
+641 RITPANCN

-687 SKTYYADLVLV
+687 SKTYYADLVVV
-698 SGKDSDIVKAKIAK
+698 SGKDPQTVKARIAK
-712 MKGKY
+712 MEGKY

-723 LCGNARNIEKDEPQY
+723 LCADERKESLGESQY

-789 DKNFPGDLDG
+789 DKSFPADLDG
-799 LYFTRDENAGS
+799 LYFTKNENAGS

-844 TSRYTGEGS
+844 TTRFTYAG
-853 DHTGRSRQRPY
+853 DKDWGRTQQYAY
-864 NYTGYVGQYDGY
+864 NYTGYATDEDD
-876 TENYTCVWNNEKRYL
+876 TWDNAKRYM
-891 YYEPEVTYTSG
+891 YYEPETTYTSG
-902 TKYLSGVFFGFG
+902 TKYLSGIFFGFG
-914 ADSENNG
+914 ADSEK
-921 VGFLDAATAKVT
+921 AAAYTGMNTLAKISQ
-933 DLFDTLSD
+933 LFDTLSS
-941 IPNVEEPSASSGVNL
+941 IHNTEEPSATKGVNI

-965 LVDSNQKY
+965 IIDSNQKY
-973 LRMYY
+973 MRMYY

-987 LTDVQAFRG
+987 LTDVQVLRG
-996 SPYTSQLP
+996 SPYTSSLP
-1004 QFLSKSISV
+1004 LGFQKAV
-1013 SGKET
+1013 SYSANVSAAADS
-1018 SASYAAA
+1018 SASYVAASVV
-1025 TVAFQRSA
+1025 TQRSVA
-1033 LEEIKHVMRGINSEN
+1033 SKRVLRGISPEN
-1048 AYMAPNGLMGVIN
+1048 AYMAPNGLMGAN
-1061 TYEDTGEGFTR
+1061 TEVSKGFTR
-1072 EAQGGFTVSDGKM
+1072 ESQGNFSIADGKLT
-1085 ALLPTNLYVSG
+1085 LLPTNLYVSG

-1110 VSTSARRGVN
+1110 VSTSARQGVN

-1134 LAGNTPEGDFFSVQE
+1134 LAGNTPEGDFFSIQD

-1244 AMSDAVSAGTD
+1244 AMSDAASASTD

-1276 GSDPEPPKKGD
+1276 GTDPEPPKKGD

-1302 AIRSVLLYESSA
+1302 AIRSVLLYESDA
-1314 KNSPDQLQFDRA
+1314 KNTPDQLQFDRA

-1341 GNTYFVYYSYNQGT
+1341 GYTYFVYYSYNQGT
-1355 VPGKPITELNI
+1355 VPGKPITELEI
-1366 SDKVFISGYSTAL
+1366 SDKVFISGSSTAL

-1489 KQAQL
+1489 KQEQL

-1530 RNKNPVPTDLNE
+1530 RNKNPVATDLNE

-1553 TTMYAADDYNTRMRS
+1553 TTMYAADEYNRRMRS

-1618 YVMKSDNKEH
+1618 YVMKSDNKEQL
-1628 VEFNEGAVSF
+1628 ELNEGAVSF
-1638 DKDHMTGDNRIYMF
+1638 DKYHMTGDNRIYMF

>member
-27 CFALEYPVQML
+27 CFAIEYPVQML
-38 GKSYAAEKVYY
+38 GKAYATEKVYY

-127 EKDNAGSGEALYDAA
+127 EKDNAGAGEALYDAA

-199 GALTAISNF
+199 GAVTAISNY

-327 NEYEAYQGRPLGEF
+327 NEYEAFQGRPLGEF

-372 IGLVGVMPLIGCL
+372 IGLVGVLPLIGCL

-390 NPEAEKIL
+390 TADAEKIL
-398 NRAKAKL
+398 NRAKAKI
-405 KEKMGEN
+405 KEKMGED
-412 SFSVWINTNPEMA
+412 SFSVWINTNPELA

-436 RLNAAQQMVNQKT
+436 RLNAAQQLVGQKT

-464 LKWINVGS
+464 LKWINLGS
-472 SALFVLTWLA
+472 SVLFVLTWLA
-482 GQYGLAGLV
+482 GQYGLAGLIV
-491 LKAASTA
+491 KTAST
-498 VASTVTAI
+498 VVSVTVTAI

-524 SLVILAVTLIF
+524 SLVILAITILFAI
-535 FIVCLI
+535 ISLI

-556 ADFAVDTKIEDGNNI
+556 ADFAVDTKIDDGNNI

-583 RIADLNAYQAQNG
+583 RIADLNAYEAQNG

-641 QIAPANCN
+641 QITPANCN

-687 SKTYYADLVLV
+687 SKSYYADIVVV
-698 SGKDSDIVKAKIAK
+698 SGKDPDIVKAKIAK
-712 MKGKY
+712 MKGNY

-723 LCGNARNIEKDEPQY
+723 LCPDARKVQLNEPQY
-738 TYLAYTVTE
+738 TYLAYTVTG
-747 NPKLAVRDI
+747 NPNLAVRDI

-769 GSNSYGCAGTLGY
+769 GEINYGCAGTLGY
-782 PANDKNE
+782 PASDKNE
-789 DKNFPGDLDG
+789 DSSFPADLDG
-799 LYFTRDENAGS
+799 LYITKNENAGS

-844 TSRYTGEGS
+844 TTRMSYAGDS
-853 DHTGRSRQRPY
+853 DPVRLRMSAY
-864 NYTGYVGQYDGY
+864 NYTGYMTKTDN
-876 TENYTCVWNNEKRYL
+876 TWNNPKRYL

-902 TKYLSGVFFGFG
+902 TKYLSGIFFGFG
-914 ADSENNG
+914 TDSESG
-921 VGFLDAATAKVT
+921 VGYYGSTVSKVT
-933 DLFDTLSD
+933 QLFDTLSD
-941 IPNVEEPSASSGVNL
+941 LPNVEEPSASSGVNL
-956 AESYFYKGY
+956 AQSYFYKGFV
-965 LVDSNQKY
+965 VDSNQKY
-973 LRMYY
+973 MRIYY
-978 TWSYNPYRA
+978 SWTYNPHRA

-1004 QFLSKSISV
+1004 LFLSKSISV

-1025 TVAFQRSA
+1025 TVAVQRSIDQLLIIRA
-1033 LEEIKHVMRGINSEN
+1033 ITPEN
-1048 AYMAPNGLMGVIN
+1048 AYMAPCGLLGQN
-1061 TYEDTGEGFTR
+1061 TDVSKGFTT
-1072 EAQGGFTVSDGKM
+1072 EAQGGFTVPDGKM
-1085 ALLPTNLYVSG
+1085 TLLPTNLYVSG

-1110 VSTSARRGVN
+1110 VSTSARQGVN
-1120 NGGKLTCDVSEDKT
+1120 NGSKLTCDVSEDKT
-1134 LAGNTPEGDFFSVQE
+1134 LAGNTPEGDFFSVQD

-1167 DDGGKAK
+1167 DDGGSAK
-1174 KSDEDNGDHY
+1174 KAVSDNGDHY
-1184 HKAGTP
+1184 HKAGTS
-1190 VYMYIKHP
+1190 VYMYIKHS

-1287 PAAYLSVTRTDDVDK
+1287 PAAYLSVTRTDNVDK
-1302 AIRSVLLYESSA
+1302 AIRSVLLYESDA
-1314 KNSPDQLQFDRA
+1314 KNTPDQLQFDRA

-1366 SDKVFISGYSTAL
+1366 SDKVFLSGYSTAL

-1429 SGDTAKEAQLSLLEQ
+1429 SGDTEKQAQLALLEQ
-1444 GCTEFCDIDLNRGV
+1444 GCTEFCDINLNRGV
-1458 GGKFVYLGYRG
+1458 GGKFVYLGF
-1469 YSLDEDAINEK
+1469 
-1480 TSESAKEAE
+1480 T
-1489 KQAQL
+1489 
-1494 YEAVYDIICTV
+1494 
-1505 GEEFHPE
+1505 
-1512 GIVSERHQ
+1512 
-1520 IYYAPVVRYD
+1520 
-1530 RNKNPVPTDLNE
+1530 
-1542 GTNGPKIYMYY
+1542 
-1553 TTMYAADDYNTRMRS
+1553 
-1568 EEDPIFSTMPKEYM
+1568 
-1582 KSPLTKIG
+1582 
-1590 FALYDYVPYSQDMEA
+1590 
-1605 ASTGSDNKVIPWE
+1605 
-1618 YVMKSDNKEH
+1618 
-1628 VEFNEGAVSF
+1628 
-1638 DKDHMTGDNRIYMF
+1638 
-1652 AQREAGNVKASAEI
+1652 
-1666 TGGYTTASVTENKLY
+1666 
-1681 LEQ
+1681 

>member
-11 NTIFFTL
+11 HTIFFTL

-38 GKSYAAEKVYY
+38 GKAYAAEKVYY

-79 LNAGTG
+79 LNAGTD

-127 EKDNAGSGEALYDAA
+127 EKDNAGAGEALYEAA
-142 NEFMVNYEDGSPKAQ
+142 NEFIANYQDGSPKAEQ
-157 EAYMGLNL
+157 AYKGLNL

-177 DYIVQDK
+177 DFIVQDK

-190 TKIITRASS
+190 TKIVTRASS
-199 GALTAISNF
+199 GALTAIANF

-216 EKGKDKKTGKEKDIS
+216 EKGKDQKTGKEKDIS
-231 WADKVSDSALWKV
+231 WADKVSDSPLWKI

-251 QDELSSYDKEYGDD
+251 KDELSTYDKEYGDD

-279 FENAQSAYDEGEY
+279 FETAQSAYDEGEY
-292 VDKVEKL
+292 VDNAEKL
-299 DMDEA
+299 SMDEA

-350 DQVDLRRLYPVMEQ
+350 DKVDLRRLYPVMEQ
-364 MTPAQRRM
+364 MTSAQRRM
-372 IGLVGVMPLIGCL
+372 IGLVGVLPLIGCL

-390 NPEAEKIL
+390 TADAEKIL
-398 NRAKAKL
+398 NRAKAKI

-412 SFSVWINTNPEMA
+412 SFSVWINTNPELA

-436 RLNAAQQMVNQKT
+436 RLNAAQQMVSQKT

-455 DAKKVVNDV
+455 DAKKIVNDV

-472 SALFVLTWLA
+472 SVLFVLTWIA
-482 GQYGLAGLV
+482 GNYGLAGLV
-491 LKAASTA
+491 LKTATTA
-498 VASTVTAI
+498 VASTIAAI
-506 ATKSI
+506 ASKSI
-511 AISAMVSSWTGIF
+511 AISAAVSSWTGIF
-524 SLVILAVTLIF
+524 SLVILAVTILFAI
-535 FIVCLI
+535 ISLI

-571 NLTYEAVKDNQG
+571 NLIYEAVKDNQG
-583 RIADLNAYQAQNG
+583 RIADLNAYEAQNG

-604 DERSGSPIR
+604 DERSGSPLR

-618 NVFDIVYGDTS
+618 NVFDIVYGDAS

-641 QIAPANCN
+641 QISPANCN

-670 ANSSPDAN
+670 ANSSPEAN

-698 SGKDSDIVKAKIAK
+698 SGKDPDIVKAKITK
-712 MKGKY
+712 MKGNY
-717 QVLDQN
+717 QVFDQN
-723 LCGNARNIEKDEPQY
+723 LCADVGDKVRDEPQY
-738 TYLAYTVTE
+738 TYLAYTVTG

-756 RVATFQNGGQINF
+756 RVATFQNGGEIKF

-789 DKNFPGDLDG
+789 DKSFPGDLDG

-844 TSRYTGEGS
+844 TTRISAEDDKDPARLRMYSYSYTAY
-853 DHTGRSRQRPY
+853 HTKKD
-864 NYTGYVGQYDGY
+864 NTWD
-876 TENYTCVWNNEKRYL
+876 NADRYL

-914 ADSENNG
+914 PDSESG
-921 VGFLDAATAKVT
+921 VGYSGSTVSKVT
-933 DLFDTLSD
+933 QLFDKLSD
-941 IPNVEEPSASSGVNL
+941 LPNVEEPSASSGVNL
-956 AESYFYKGY
+956 AQSYFYKGFV
-965 LVDSNQKY
+965 VDSNQKY
-973 LRMYY
+973 MRIYY
-978 TWSYNPYRA
+978 SWTYNPYRA

-996 SPYTSQLP
+996 SPYTSHLP
-1004 QFLSKSISV
+1004 LFLSKSISV

-1025 TVAFQRSA
+1025 SVAVQRSVDQ
-1033 LEEIKHVMRGINSEN
+1033 LEIIRAISPEN
-1048 AYMAPNGLMGVIN
+1048 AYMAPCGLLGQN
-1061 TYEDTGEGFTR
+1061 TEVCEGFTR
-1072 EAQGGFTVSDGKM
+1072 EAQGGFTFSDGKM
-1085 ALLPTNLYVSG
+1085 TLLPTNLYVSG

-1110 VSTSARRGVN
+1110 VSTSARQGVN

-1167 DDGGKAK
+1167 DDGGNAK

-1184 HKAGTP
+1184 HAGTS

-1216 DVKNTFENK
+1216 DVKDTFENK

-1244 AMSDAVSAGTD
+1244 AMSEAVSAGTD
-1255 EMIPYDVAGDPTKAW
+1255 EMIPCDVAGDPTKAW
-1270 YNHVKA
+1270 YNYVKA
-1276 GSDPEPPKKGD
+1276 DSEPKPPKKGD

-1302 AIRSVLLYESSA
+1302 AIRSVLLYESDA
-1314 KNSPDQLQFDRA
+1314 KNTPDQLQFDRA

-1355 VPGKPITELNI
+1355 VPGKPITELEI
-1366 SDKVFISGYSTAL
+1366 SDKVFISGSSTAL

-1489 KQAQL
+1489 KQEQL

-1553 TTMYAADDYNTRMRS
+1553 TTMYAADDYNERMRS

-1605 ASTGSDNKVIPWE
+1605 ASTGTDNKVIPWE

-1628 VEFNEGAVSF
+1628 LELNEGAVSF
-1638 DKDHMTGDNRIYMF
+1638 DKHHMTGDNRIYMF

>member
-1 MIRTKERNLR
+1 MIRTTEHNLR

-18 KTIAIILVV
+18 KTIAIILIV

-38 GKSYAAEKVYY
+38 GKAYAAEKVYY

-127 EKDNAGSGEALYDAA
+127 EKDNAGTGEALYDAA

-157 EAYMGLNL
+157 EAYKGLNL

-184 ADDNFF
+184 ADENFF
-190 TKIITRASS
+190 TKIVTRASS

-216 EKGKDKKTGKEKDIS
+216 EKGKDQKTGKEKDIS
-231 WADKVSDSALWKV
+231 WADKVSDSPLWKV

-251 QDELSSYDKEYGDD
+251 QDELTSYDKEYGDD
-265 ANAFFKQLQKFATD
+265 AKAFFKQLQKFTTD

-292 VDKVEKL
+292 VDNAEKL
-299 DMDEA
+299 SMDEA

-372 IGLVGVMPLIGCL
+372 IGLVGVLPLIGCL

-390 NPEAEKIL
+390 NPEVEKIL
-398 NRAKAKL
+398 NRAKAKI

-412 SFSVWINTNPEMA
+412 SFSVWINTNPELA

-436 RLNAAQQMVNQKT
+436 RLNAAQQLVGKKT

-455 DAKKVVNDV
+455 EAKKIVNDV

-472 SALFVLTWLA
+472 SVLFVLTWIA
-482 GQYGLAGLV
+482 GNYGLAGLIV
-491 LKAASTA
+491 KT
-498 VASTVTAI
+498 ASTVISATVSAI
-506 ATKSI
+506 CTKSI
-511 AISAMVSSWTGIF
+511 AISAAVSSWTGIF
-524 SLVILAVTLIF
+524 SLVILAVTFIF
-535 FIVCLI
+535 FIVSLI

-556 ADFAVDTKIEDGNNI
+556 ADFAVDTKIDDGNNI
-571 NLTYEAVKDNQG
+571 NLIYEAVKDNQG
-583 RIADLNAYQAQNG
+583 RIADLNAYEAQNG

-629 TPNGYECTSVFG
+629 TPNGYECTSEFG
-641 QIAPANCN
+641 RITPANCN

-687 SKTYYADLVLV
+687 SKTYYADLVVV
-698 SGKDSDIVKAKIAK
+698 SGKDPQTVKARIAK
-712 MKGKY
+712 MEGKY

-723 LCGNARNIEKDEPQY
+723 LCADERKESLGESQY

-769 GSNSYGCAGTLGY
+769 GEINYGCAGTLGY

-789 DKNFPGDLDG
+789 DKNFPADLDG
-799 LYFTRDENAGS
+799 LYFTKNENAGS

-844 TSRYTGEGS
+844 TTRFTYAG
-853 DHTGRSRQRPY
+853 DKDWGRTQQYAY
-864 NYTGYVGQYDGY
+864 NYTGYATDEDD
-876 TENYTCVWNNEKRYL
+876 TWDNAKRYM
-891 YYEPEVTYTSG
+891 YYEPETTYTSG
-902 TKYLSGVFFGFG
+902 TKYLSGIFFGFG
-914 ADSENNG
+914 ADSEKE
-921 VGFLDAATAKVT
+921 AAYTGMNTLAKISQ
-933 DLFDTLSD
+933 LFDTLSS
-941 IPNVEEPSASSGVNL
+941 IHNTEEPSATKGVNI

-965 LVDSNQKY
+965 IIDSNQKY
-973 LRMYY
+973 MRMYY

-987 LTDVQAFRG
+987 LTDVQVLRG
-996 SPYTSQLP
+996 SPYTSSLP
-1004 QFLSKSISV
+1004 LSFQKAV
-1013 SGKET
+1013 SYSANVSAAADS
-1018 SASYAAA
+1018 SASYVAASVV
-1025 TVAFQRSA
+1025 TQRSVA
-1033 LEEIKHVMRGINSEN
+1033 SKRVLRGISPEN
-1048 AYMAPNGLMGVIN
+1048 AYMAPNGLMGAN
-1061 TYEDTGEGFTR
+1061 TEVSKGFTR
-1072 EAQGGFTVSDGKM
+1072 ESQGNFSIADGKLT
-1085 ALLPTNLYVSG
+1085 LLPTNLYVSG

-1110 VSTSARRGVN
+1110 VSTSARQGVN

-1149 FKDPHNLTPFNIA
+1149 FKDPYNLTPFNIS

-1167 DDGGKAK
+1167 DDDGKAK
-1174 KSDEDNGDHY
+1174 KSDEENGDHY

-1244 AMSDAVSAGTD
+1244 AMSDAASAGTD

-1276 GSDPEPPKKGD
+1276 GTDPEPPKKGD

-1302 AIRSVLLYESSA
+1302 AIRSVLLYESDA
-1314 KNSPDQLQFDRA
+1314 KNTPDQLQFDRA

-1355 VPGKPITELNI
+1355 VPGKPITELEI
-1366 SDKVFISGYSTAL
+1366 SDKVFISGSSTAL

-1395 VTEPAVPFGDSRME
+1395 VTEPAVPYGDSRME

-1429 SGDTAKEAQLSLLEQ
+1429 SGDTAKEAQLALLEQ

-1480 TSESAKEAE
+1480 TSESAREAE
-1489 KQAQL
+1489 KQEQL

-1553 TTMYAADDYNTRMRS
+1553 TTMYAADEYNRRMRS

-1628 VEFNEGAVSF
+1628 LELNEGAVSF
-1638 DKDHMTGDNRIYMF
+1638 DKYHMTGDNRIYMF

>member
-1 MIRTKERNLR
+1 MIRTTEHNLR

-18 KTIAIILVV
+18 KTIAIILIV

-38 GKSYAAEKVYY
+38 GKAYAAEKVYY

-93 KLTENKD
+93 KLTEDKD

-127 EKDNAGSGEALYDAA
+127 EKDNAGAGEALYDAA
-142 NEFMVNYEDGSPKAQ
+142 NEFIANYQDGSPKAE
-157 EAYMGLNL
+157 EAYKGLNL
-165 FSIPEENNIGLG
+165 FSVPEENNIGLG

-190 TKIITRASS
+190 TKIVTRASS
-199 GALTAISNF
+199 GALTAIANF

-216 EKGKDKKTGKEKDIS
+216 EKGKDQKTGKEKDIS
-231 WADKVSDSALWKV
+231 WADKVSDSPLWKI

-251 QDELSSYDKEYGDD
+251 KDELSSYDKEYGDD

-292 VDKVEKL
+292 VDNAEKL
-299 DMDEA
+299 SMDEA

-350 DQVDLRRLYPVMEQ
+350 DKVDLRRLYPVMEQ

-372 IGLVGVMPLIGCL
+372 IGLVGVLPLIGCL

-398 NRAKAKL
+398 NRAKAKI

-412 SFSVWINTNPEMA
+412 TFSVWINTNPELA

-436 RLNAAQQMVNQKT
+436 RLNAAQQLVNQKT
-449 DMDKWN
+449 DIDKWN
-455 DAKKVVNDV
+455 EAKKIVNDV

-472 SALFVLTWLA
+472 SVLFVLTWIA
-482 GQYGLAGLV
+482 GNYGLAGLV
-491 LKAASTA
+491 LKT
-498 VASTVTAI
+498 ASTVISATVSAI
-506 ATKSI
+506 CTKSI

-524 SLVILAVTLIF
+524 SLVILAVTFIF
-535 FIVCLI
+535 FIVSLI
-541 IDAILKSKPKEYTEM
+541 IDAILKSMPKEYTEM
-556 ADFAVDTKIEDGNNI
+556 ADFAVDTKIDDGNNI
-571 NLTYEAVKDNQG
+571 NLIYEAVKDNQG
-583 RIADLNAYQAQNG
+583 RIADLNAYEAQNG

-629 TPNGYECTSVFG
+629 TPNGYECTSEFG
-641 QIAPANCN
+641 RITPANCN

-687 SKTYYADLVLV
+687 SKTYYADLVVV
-698 SGKDSDIVKAKIAK
+698 SGKDPQTVKARIAK
-712 MKGKY
+712 MEGKY

-723 LCGNARNIEKDEPQY
+723 LCADERKESLGESQY

-789 DKNFPGDLDG
+789 DKSFPGDLDG
-799 LYFTRDENAGS
+799 LYFTKNENAGS

-844 TSRYTGEGS
+844 TTRFTYAG
-853 DHTGRSRQRPY
+853 DKDWGRTQQYAY
-864 NYTGYVGQYDGY
+864 NYTGYATDEDD
-876 TENYTCVWNNEKRYL
+876 TWDNAKRYM
-891 YYEPEVTYTSG
+891 YYEPETTYTSG
-902 TKYLSGVFFGFG
+902 TKYLSGIFFGFG
-914 ADSENNG
+914 ADSEK
-921 VGFLDAATAKVT
+921 AAAYTGMNTLAKISQ
-933 DLFDTLSD
+933 LFDTLSS
-941 IPNVEEPSASSGVNL
+941 IHNTEEPSATKGVNI

-965 LVDSNQKY
+965 IIDSNQKY
-973 LRMYY
+973 MRMYY

-987 LTDVQAFRG
+987 LTDVQVLRG
-996 SPYTSQLP
+996 SPYTSSLP
-1004 QFLSKSISV
+1004 LSFQKAV
-1013 SGKET
+1013 SYSANVSAAADS
-1018 SASYAAA
+1018 SASYVAASVV
-1025 TVAFQRSA
+1025 TQRSVA
-1033 LEEIKHVMRGINSEN
+1033 SKRVLRGISPEN
-1048 AYMAPNGLMGVIN
+1048 AYMAPNGLMGAN
-1061 TYEDTGEGFTR
+1061 TEVSKGFTR
-1072 EAQGGFTVSDGKM
+1072 ESQGNFSIADGKLT
-1085 ALLPTNLYVSG
+1085 LLPTNLYVSG

-1110 VSTSARRGVN
+1110 VSTSARQGVN

-1149 FKDPHNLTPFNIA
+1149 FKDPYNLTPFNIS

-1167 DDGGKAK
+1167 DDDGKAK

-1276 GSDPEPPKKGD
+1276 GTDPEPPKKGD

-1302 AIRSVLLYESSA
+1302 AIRSVLLYESDA
-1314 KNSPDQLQFDRA
+1314 KNTPDQLQFDRA

-1355 VPGKPITELNI
+1355 VPGKPITELEI
-1366 SDKVFISGYSTAL
+1366 SDKVFISGSSTAL

-1429 SGDTAKEAQLSLLEQ
+1429 SGDTAKEAQLALLEQ

-1530 RNKNPVPTDLNE
+1530 RNKNPIPTDLNE

-1553 TTMYAADDYNTRMRS
+1553 TTMYAADDYNRRMRS

-1618 YVMKSDNKEH
+1618 YVMKSDNKEQL
-1628 VEFNEGAVSF
+1628 ELNEGAVSF
-1638 DKDHMTGDNRIYMF
+1638 DKYHMTGDNRIYMF

>member
-1 MIRTKERNLR
+1 
-11 NTIFFTL
+11 
-18 KTIAIILVV
+18 
-27 CFALEYPVQML
+27 
-38 GKSYAAEKVYY
+38 
-49 ISEVKTFQAKTEAEA
+49 
-64 IKLCESDGY
+64 
-73 TCAKKD
+73 
-79 LNAGTG
+79 
-85 KDAVVMGY
+85 
-93 KLTENKD
+93 
-100 EAIYDIK
+100 
-107 LLHMNGG
+107 
-114 YQIKNY
+114 
-120 AEANEKL
+120 
-127 EKDNAGSGEALYDAA
+127 
-142 NEFMVNYEDGSPKAQ
+142 
-157 EAYMGLNL
+157 
-165 FSIPEENNIGLG
+165 
-177 DYIVQDK
+177 
-184 ADDNFF
+184 
-190 TKIITRASS
+190 
-199 GALTAISNF
+199 
-208 LASGLTPL
+208 
-216 EKGKDKKTGKEKDIS
+216 
-231 WADKVSDSALWKV
+231 
-244 LESKKTS
+244 
-251 QDELSSYDKEYGDD
+251 
-265 ANAFFKQLQKFATD
+265 
-279 FENAQSAYDEGEY
+279 
-292 VDKVEKL
+292 
-299 DMDEA
+299 MDEA

-327 NEYEAYQGRPLGEF
+327 NEYEAYRGRPLGEF

-350 DQVDLRRLYPVMEQ
+350 DKVDLRRLYPVMEQ

-372 IGLVGVMPLIGCL
+372 IGLVGVLPLIGCL

-398 NRAKAKL
+398 NRAKAKI

-412 SFSVWINTNPEMA
+412 SFSVWINTNPELA

-436 RLNAAQQMVNQKT
+436 RLNAAQQLVNEKT

-455 DAKKVVNDV
+455 EAKKIVNDV

-472 SALFVLTWLA
+472 SVLFVLTWIA
-482 GQYGLAGLV
+482 GNYGLAGLV
-491 LKAASTA
+491 LKT
-498 VASTVTAI
+498 ASTVVSATITAI
-506 ATKSI
+506 CTKSI

-524 SLVILAVTLIF
+524 SLVILAVTFLF
-535 FIVCLI
+535 FIVSLI

-583 RIADLNAYQAQNG
+583 RIADLNAYEAQNG

-629 TPNGYECTSVFG
+629 TPNGYECTSEFG
-641 QIAPANCN
+641 RITPANCN

-659 IFINYRTERSI
+659 IFINYHTERSI

-687 SKTYYADLVLV
+687 SKTYYADLVVV
-698 SGKDSDIVKAKIAK
+698 SGKDPQTVKARIAK
-712 MKGKY
+712 MEGKY

-723 LCGNARNIEKDEPQY
+723 LCPDARKVQLNEPQY
-738 TYLAYTVTE
+738 TYLAYTVTG

-769 GSNSYGCAGTLGY
+769 GEINYGCAGTLGY

-799 LYFTRDENAGS
+799 LYFTKNENAGS

-844 TSRYTGEGS
+844 TTRMSYGGDS
-853 DHTGRSRQRPY
+853 DPVRLRMSAY
-864 NYTGYVGQYDGY
+864 NYTGYMTKTDN
-876 TENYTCVWNNEKRYL
+876 TWNNTKRYL

-902 TKYLSGVFFGFG
+902 TKYLSGIFFGFG
-914 ADSENNG
+914 TDSESG
-921 VGFLDAATAKVT
+921 VGYLGSTVAKVT
-933 DLFDTLSD
+933 QLFDTLSD
-941 IPNVEEPSASSGVNL
+941 LPNVEEPSASSGVNL
-956 AESYFYKGY
+956 AQSYFYKGFV
-965 LVDSNQKY
+965 VDSNQKY
-973 LRMYY
+973 MRLYY

-1004 QFLSKSISV
+1004 LFLSKSISV

-1025 TVAFQRSA
+1025 TVAVQRSIDQRLIIRA
-1033 LEEIKHVMRGINSEN
+1033 ITPEN
-1048 AYMAPNGLMGVIN
+1048 AYMAPCGLLGQN
-1061 TYEDTGEGFTR
+1061 TEVSEGFTR
-1072 EAQGGFTVSDGKM
+1072 EAQGGFTVSGGKM
-1085 ALLPTNLYVSG
+1085 TLLPTNLYVSG

-1110 VSTSARRGVN
+1110 VSTSARHGVN

-1134 LAGNTPEGDFFSVQE
+1134 LAGNTPEGDFFSVQD

-1276 GSDPEPPKKGD
+1276 GTDPEPPKKGD

-1302 AIRSVLLYESSA
+1302 AIRSVLLYESDA
-1314 KNSPDQLQFDRA
+1314 KNTPDQLQFDRA

-1355 VPGKPITELNI
+1355 VPGKPITELEI
-1366 SDKVFISGYSTAL
+1366 SDKVFISGSSTAL

-1429 SGDTAKEAQLSLLEQ
+1429 SGDTEKEAQLALLEQ

-1530 RNKNPVPTDLNE
+1530 RNKNPVATDLNE

-1553 TTMYAADDYNTRMRS
+1553 TTMYAADDYNRRMRS

-1605 ASTGSDNKVIPWE
+1605 ASTGTDNKVIPWE
-1618 YVMKSDNKEH
+1618 YVMKSDNKEQL
-1628 VEFNEGAVSF
+1628 ELNEGAVSF
-1638 DKDHMTGDNRIYMF
+1638 DKYHMTGDNRIYMF

>member
-1 MIRTKERNLR
+1 MIRTTGHNLR

-18 KTIAIILVV
+18 KTIAIILIV

-38 GKSYAAEKVYY
+38 GKAYAAEKVYY

-93 KLTENKD
+93 KLTEDKD

-127 EKDNAGSGEALYDAA
+127 EKDNAGAGEALYDAA
-142 NEFMVNYEDGSPKAQ
+142 NEFIANYQDGSPKAE
-157 EAYMGLNL
+157 EAYKGLNL
-165 FSIPEENNIGLG
+165 FSVPEENNIGLG

-190 TKIITRASS
+190 TKIVTRASS
-199 GALTAISNF
+199 GALTAIANF

-216 EKGKDKKTGKEKDIS
+216 EKGKDQKTGKEKDIS
-231 WADKVSDSALWKV
+231 WADKVSDSPLWKV

-251 QDELSSYDKEYGDD
+251 KDELSSYDKEYGDD

-292 VDKVEKL
+292 VDNAEKL
-299 DMDEA
+299 SMDEA

-350 DQVDLRRLYPVMEQ
+350 DKVDLRRLYPVMEQ

-372 IGLVGVMPLIGCL
+372 IGLVGVLPLIGCL

-398 NRAKAKL
+398 NRAKAKI

-412 SFSVWINTNPEMA
+412 SFSVWINTNPELA

-436 RLNAAQQMVNQKT
+436 RLNAAQQLVNQKT

-455 DAKKVVNDV
+455 EAKKIVNDV

-472 SALFVLTWLA
+472 SVLFVLTWIA
-482 GQYGLAGLV
+482 GNYGLAGLIV
-491 LKAASTA
+491 KT
-498 VASTVTAI
+498 ASTVISATVSAI
-506 ATKSI
+506 CTKSI

-524 SLVILAVTLIF
+524 SLVILAVTFIF
-535 FIVCLI
+535 FIVSLI
-541 IDAILKSKPKEYTEM
+541 IDAILKSMPKEYTEM
-556 ADFAVDTKIEDGNNI
+556 ADFAVDTKIDDGNNI
-571 NLTYEAVKDNQG
+571 NLIYEAVKDNQG
-583 RIADLNAYQAQNG
+583 RIADLNAYEAQNG

-629 TPNGYECTSVFG
+629 TPNGYECTSEFG
-641 QIAPANCN
+641 RITPANCN

-687 SKTYYADLVLV
+687 SKTYYADLVVV
-698 SGKDSDIVKAKIAK
+698 SGKDPQTVKARIAK
-712 MKGKY
+712 MEGKY

-723 LCGNARNIEKDEPQY
+723 LCADERKESLGESQY

-789 DKNFPGDLDG
+789 DKSFPADLDG
-799 LYFTRDENAGS
+799 LYFTKNENAGS

-844 TSRYTGEGS
+844 TTRFTYAG
-853 DHTGRSRQRPY
+853 DKDWGRTQQYAY
-864 NYTGYVGQYDGY
+864 NYTGYATDEDD
-876 TENYTCVWNNEKRYL
+876 TWDNAKRYM
-891 YYEPEVTYTSG
+891 YYEPETTYTSG
-902 TKYLSGVFFGFG
+902 TKYLSGIFFGFG
-914 ADSENNG
+914 ADSEKE
-921 VGFLDAATAKVT
+921 AAYTGMNTLAKISQ
-933 DLFDTLSD
+933 LFDTLSS
-941 IPNVEEPSASSGVNL
+941 IHNTEEPSATKGVNI

-965 LVDSNQKY
+965 IIDSNQKY
-973 LRMYY
+973 MRMYY

-987 LTDVQAFRG
+987 LTDVQVLRG
-996 SPYTSQLP
+996 SPYTSSLP
-1004 QFLSKSISV
+1004 LSFQKAV
-1013 SGKET
+1013 SYSANVSAAADS
-1018 SASYAAA
+1018 SASYVAASVV
-1025 TVAFQRSA
+1025 TQRSVA
-1033 LEEIKHVMRGINSEN
+1033 SKRVLRGISPEN
-1048 AYMAPNGLMGVIN
+1048 AYMAPNGLMGAN
-1061 TYEDTGEGFTR
+1061 TEVSKGFTR
-1072 EAQGGFTVSDGKM
+1072 ESQGNFSIADGKLT
-1085 ALLPTNLYVSG
+1085 LLPTNLYVSG

-1110 VSTSARRGVN
+1110 VSTSARQGVN

-1149 FKDPHNLTPFNIA
+1149 FKDPYNLTPFNIS

-1167 DDGGKAK
+1167 DDDGKAK

-1276 GSDPEPPKKGD
+1276 GTDPEPPKKGD

-1302 AIRSVLLYESSA
+1302 AIRSVLLYESDA
-1314 KNSPDQLQFDRA
+1314 KNTPDQLQFDRA

-1355 VPGKPITELNI
+1355 VPGKPITELEI
-1366 SDKVFISGYSTAL
+1366 SDKVFISGFSTAL

-1553 TTMYAADDYNTRMRS
+1553 TTMYAADDYNRRMRS

-1618 YVMKSDNKEH
+1618 YVMKSDNKEQL
-1628 VEFNEGAVSF
+1628 ELNEGAVSF
-1638 DKDHMTGDNRIYMF
+1638 DKYHMTGDNRIYMF

>member
-1 MIRTKERNLR
+1 MIRTTEHNLR
-11 NTIFFTL
+11 NTIFFTI

-38 GKSYAAEKVYY
+38 GKAYAAEKVYY

-93 KLTENKD
+93 KLTEDKD

-127 EKDNAGSGEALYDAA
+127 EKDNAGTGEALYDAA
-142 NEFMVNYEDGSPKAQ
+142 NEFIANYQDGSPKAQ
-157 EAYMGLNL
+157 EAYKGLNL
-165 FSIPEENNIGLG
+165 FSVPEENNIGLG
-177 DYIVQDK
+177 DFIVQDK

-190 TKIITRASS
+190 TKIVTRASS

-216 EKGKDKKTGKEKDIS
+216 EKGKDQKTGKEKDIS
-231 WADKVSDSALWKV
+231 WADKVSDSALWKI

-251 QDELSSYDKEYGDD
+251 KDELSSYDKEYGDD

-292 VDKVEKL
+292 VDKAEKL
-299 DMDEA
+299 SMDEA

-350 DQVDLRRLYPVMEQ
+350 DKVDLRRLYPVMEQ

-372 IGLVGVMPLIGCL
+372 IGLVGVLPLIGCL

-390 NPEAEKIL
+390 NPEVEKIL
-398 NRAKAKL
+398 NRAKAKI

-412 SFSVWINTNPEMA
+412 SFSVWINTNPELA

-436 RLNAAQQMVNQKT
+436 RLNAAQQLVGKKT

-455 DAKKVVNDV
+455 EAKKIVNDV

-472 SALFVLTWLA
+472 SVLFVLTWIA
-482 GQYGLAGLV
+482 GNYGLAGLV
-491 LKAASTA
+491 LKT
-498 VASTVTAI
+498 ASTVISATVSAI
-506 ATKSI
+506 CTKSI

-524 SLVILAVTLIF
+524 SLVILAVTFLF
-535 FIVCLI
+535 FIVSLI

-556 ADFAVDTKIEDGNNI
+556 ADFAVDTKIDDGNNI
-571 NLTYEAVKDNQG
+571 NLIYEAVKDNQG
-583 RIADLNAYQAQNG
+583 RIADLNAYEAQNG

-629 TPNGYECTSVFG
+629 TPNGYECTSEFG
-641 QIAPANCN
+641 RITPANCN

-687 SKTYYADLVLV
+687 SKSYYADIVVV
-698 SGKDSDIVKAKIAK
+698 SGKDPQTVKARIAK
-712 MKGKY
+712 MEGKY
-717 QVLDQN
+717 QVIDQN
-723 LCGNARNIEKDEPQY
+723 LCPDARKVQLNEPQY

-747 NPKLAVRDI
+747 NPNLAVRDI

-769 GSNSYGCAGTLGY
+769 GEINYGCAGTLGY

-789 DKNFPGDLDG
+789 DSKFPADLDG
-799 LYFTRDENAGS
+799 LYITKNENAGS

-844 TSRYTGEGS
+844 TTRMSYGGDS
-853 DHTGRSRQRPY
+853 DPVRLRMSAY
-864 NYTGYVGQYDGY
+864 NYTGYMTKTDN
-876 TENYTCVWNNEKRYL
+876 TWNNPKRYL

-902 TKYLSGVFFGFG
+902 TKYLSGIFFGFG
-914 ADSENNG
+914 PDSER
-921 VGFLDAATAKVT
+921 GFGYLGSTVAKVT
-933 DLFDTLSD
+933 QLFDTLSD
-941 IPNVEEPSASSGVNL
+941 LPNVEEPSASSGVNL
-956 AESYFYKGY
+956 AQSYFYKGFV
-965 LVDSNQKY
+965 VDSNQKY
-973 LRMYY
+973 MRLYY

-1004 QFLSKSISV
+1004 LFLSKSISV
-1013 SGKET
+1013 SGKES

-1025 TVAFQRSA
+1025 TVAVQRSIDQRLIIRA
-1033 LEEIKHVMRGINSEN
+1033 ITPEN
-1048 AYMAPNGLMGVIN
+1048 AYMAPCGLLGQN
-1061 TYEDTGEGFTR
+1061 TEVSEGFTR

-1085 ALLPTNLYVSG
+1085 TLLPTNLYVSG
-1096 YVKGRPGLTLDDVV
+1096 YVKGRSGLTLDDVV
-1110 VSTSARRGVN
+1110 VSTSARQGVN
-1120 NGGKLTCDVSEDKT
+1120 NNSKLTCDVSEDKT
-1134 LAGNTPEGDFFSVQE
+1134 LAGNTPEGDFFSVQDM
-1149 FKDPHNLTPFNIA
+1149 KDPHNLTPFNIA

-1167 DDGGKAK
+1167 DDGGSAK

-1184 HKAGTP
+1184 HAGSS
-1190 VYMYIKHP
+1190 VYMYVKHP

-1225 NKEPTD
+1225 NKKPTD

-1276 GSDPEPPKKGD
+1276 GSEPEPPKKGD

-1302 AIRSVLLYESSA
+1302 AIRSVLLYESDA
-1314 KNSPDQLQFDRA
+1314 KNTPDQLQFDRA
-1326 TYYCASNSTPIKMNN
+1326 TYYCASNSTSIKMNN

-1355 VPGKPITELNI
+1355 VPGKPITELEI

-1395 VTEPAVPFGDSRME
+1395 VTEPAVPYGDPRME

-1489 KQAQL
+1489 KQEQL

-1512 GIVSERHQ
+1512 GIISERHQ

-1530 RNKNPVPTDLNE
+1530 RNKNPVATDLNE

-1618 YVMKSDNKEH
+1618 YVMKSDNKEQL
-1628 VEFNEGAVSF
+1628 ELNEGAVSF
-1638 DKDHMTGDNRIYMF
+1638 DKYHMTGDNRIYMF

>member
-1 MIRTKERNLR
+1 MIRTTEHNLR

-18 KTIAIILVV
+18 KTIAIILIV

-38 GKSYAAEKVYY
+38 GKAYAAEKVYY

-127 EKDNAGSGEALYDAA
+127 EKDNAGTGEALYDAA
-142 NEFMVNYEDGSPKAQ
+142 NEFIANYQDGSPKAE
-157 EAYMGLNL
+157 EAYKGLNL

-177 DYIVQDK
+177 DFIVQDK

-190 TKIITRASS
+190 TKIVTRASS
-199 GALTAISNF
+199 GALTAIANF

-216 EKGKDKKTGKEKDIS
+216 EKGKDQKTGKEKDIS

-251 QDELSSYDKEYGDD
+251 KDELSSYDKEYGDD

-292 VDKVEKL
+292 VDNAEKL
-299 DMDEA
+299 SMDEA

-327 NEYEAYQGRPLGEF
+327 NEYEAYQGKPLGEF

-350 DQVDLRRLYPVMEQ
+350 DKVDLRRLYPVMEQ

-372 IGLVGVMPLIGCL
+372 IGLVGVLPLIGCL

-398 NRAKAKL
+398 NRAKAKI

-412 SFSVWINTNPEMA
+412 TFSVWINTNPELA

-436 RLNAAQQMVNQKT
+436 RLNAAQQLVNEKT

-455 DAKKVVNDV
+455 EAKKIVNDV

-472 SALFVLTWLA
+472 SVLFVLTWIA
-482 GQYGLAGLV
+482 GNYGLAGLIV
-491 LKAASTA
+491 KT
-498 VASTVTAI
+498 ASTVISATVSAI
-506 ATKSI
+506 CTKSI

-524 SLVILAVTLIF
+524 SLVILAVTFIF
-535 FIVCLI
+535 FIVSLI
-541 IDAILKSKPKEYTEM
+541 IDAILKSMPKEYTEM
-556 ADFAVDTKIEDGNNI
+556 ADFAVDTKIDDGNNI
-571 NLTYEAVKDNQG
+571 NLIYEAVKDNQG
-583 RIADLNAYQAQNG
+583 RIADLNAYEAQNG

-629 TPNGYECTSVFG
+629 TPNGYECTSEFG
-641 QIAPANCN
+641 RITPANCN

-687 SKTYYADLVLV
+687 SKTYYADLVVV
-698 SGKDSDIVKAKIAK
+698 SGKDPQTVKARIAK
-712 MKGKY
+712 MEGKY

-723 LCGNARNIEKDEPQY
+723 LCADERKESLGESQY

-799 LYFTRDENAGS
+799 LYFTKNENAGS

-844 TSRYTGEGS
+844 TTRFTYAG
-853 DHTGRSRQRPY
+853 DKDWGRTQQYAY
-864 NYTGYVGQYDGY
+864 NYTGYATDEDD
-876 TENYTCVWNNEKRYL
+876 TWDNAKRYM
-891 YYEPEVTYTSG
+891 YYEPETTYTSG
-902 TKYLSGVFFGFG
+902 TKYLSGIFFGFG
-914 ADSENNG
+914 ADSEKE
-921 VGFLDAATAKVT
+921 AAYTGMNTLAKISQ
-933 DLFDTLSD
+933 LFDTLSS
-941 IPNVEEPSASSGVNL
+941 IHNTEEPSATKGVNI

-965 LVDSNQKY
+965 IIDSNQKY
-973 LRMYY
+973 MRMYY

-987 LTDVQAFRG
+987 LTDVQVLRG
-996 SPYTSQLP
+996 SPYTSSLP
-1004 QFLSKSISV
+1004 LSFQKAV
-1013 SGKET
+1013 SYSANVSAAADS
-1018 SASYAAA
+1018 SASYVAASVV
-1025 TVAFQRSA
+1025 TQRSVA
-1033 LEEIKHVMRGINSEN
+1033 SKRVLRGISPEN
-1048 AYMAPNGLMGVIN
+1048 AYMAPNGLMGAN
-1061 TYEDTGEGFTR
+1061 TEVSKGFTR
-1072 EAQGGFTVSDGKM
+1072 ESQGNFSIADGKLT
-1085 ALLPTNLYVSG
+1085 LLPTNLYVSG

-1110 VSTSARRGVN
+1110 VSTSARQGVN

-1149 FKDPHNLTPFNIA
+1149 FKDPYNLTPFNIS

-1276 GSDPEPPKKGD
+1276 GTDPEPPKKGD

-1302 AIRSVLLYESSA
+1302 AIRSVLLYESDA
-1314 KNSPDQLQFDRA
+1314 KNTPDQLQFDRA

-1355 VPGKPITELNI
+1355 VPGKPITELEI
-1366 SDKVFISGYSTAL
+1366 SDKVFISGSSTAL

-1489 KQAQL
+1489 KQEQL

-1553 TTMYAADDYNTRMRS
+1553 TTMYAADEYNRRMRS

-1618 YVMKSDNKEH
+1618 YVMKSDNKEQL
-1628 VEFNEGAVSF
+1628 ELNEGAVSF
-1638 DKDHMTGDNRIYMF
+1638 DKYHMTGDNRIYMF

>member
-11 NTIFFTL
+11 HTIFFTL

-38 GKSYAAEKVYY
+38 GKAYAAEKVYY

-79 LNAGTG
+79 LNAGTD

-127 EKDNAGSGEALYDAA
+127 EKDNAGAGEALYEAA
-142 NEFMVNYEDGSPKAQ
+142 NEFIANYQDGSPKAEQ
-157 EAYMGLNL
+157 AYKGLNL

-177 DYIVQDK
+177 DFIVQDK

-190 TKIITRASS
+190 TKIVTRASS

-216 EKGKDKKTGKEKDIS
+216 EKGKDQKTGKEKDIS
-231 WADKVSDSALWKV
+231 WADKVSDSPLWKV

-251 QDELSSYDKEYGDD
+251 KDELSTYDKEYGDD

-292 VDKVEKL
+292 VDNAEKL
-299 DMDEA
+299 SMDEA

-350 DQVDLRRLYPVMEQ
+350 DKVDLRRLYPVMEQ
-364 MTPAQRRM
+364 MTPSQRRM
-372 IGLVGVMPLIGCL
+372 IGLVGVLPLIGCL

-390 NPEAEKIL
+390 TADAEKIL
-398 NRAKAKL
+398 NRAKAKI

-412 SFSVWINTNPEMA
+412 TFSVWINTNPELA

-436 RLNAAQQMVNQKT
+436 RLNAAQQMVSQKT

-472 SALFVLTWLA
+472 SVLFVLTWLA
-482 GQYGLAGLV
+482 GQYGLAGLIV
-491 LKAASTA
+491 KTASTVVSA
-498 VASTVTAI
+498 TVTAI

-524 SLVILAVTLIF
+524 SLVILAVTILFAI
-535 FIVCLI
+535 ISLI

-571 NLTYEAVKDNQG
+571 NLIYEAVKDNQG
-583 RIADLNAYQAQNG
+583 RIADLNAYEAQNG

-604 DERSGSPIR
+604 DERSGSPLR

-618 NVFDIVYGDTS
+618 NVFDIVYGDAS

-641 QIAPANCN
+641 QISPANCN

-670 ANSSPDAN
+670 ANSSPEAN

-698 SGKDSDIVKAKIAK
+698 SGKDPDIVKAKITK

-717 QVLDQN
+717 QVFDQN
-723 LCGNARNIEKDEPQY
+723 LCADVRDKVRDEPQY
-738 TYLAYTVTE
+738 TYLAYTVTG

-756 RVATFQNGGQINF
+756 RVATFQNGGEIKF

-789 DKNFPGDLDG
+789 DKSFPGDLDG

-844 TSRYTGEGS
+844 TTRISAEDDKDPARLRMYSYSYTAY
-853 DHTGRSRQRPY
+853 HTKKD
-864 NYTGYVGQYDGY
+864 NTWD
-876 TENYTCVWNNEKRYL
+876 NADRYL

-914 ADSENNG
+914 PDSESG
-921 VGFLDAATAKVT
+921 VGYSGSTVSKVT
-933 DLFDTLSD
+933 QLFDKLSD
-941 IPNVEEPSASSGVNL
+941 LPNVEEPSASSGVNL
-956 AESYFYKGY
+956 AQSYFYKGFV
-965 LVDSNQKY
+965 VDSNQKY
-973 LRMYY
+973 MRIYY
-978 TWSYNPYRA
+978 SWTYNPYRA

-996 SPYTSQLP
+996 SPYTSHLP
-1004 QFLSKSISV
+1004 LFLSKSISV

-1025 TVAFQRSA
+1025 SVAVQRSVDQ
-1033 LEEIKHVMRGINSEN
+1033 LEIIRAISPEN
-1048 AYMAPNGLMGVIN
+1048 AYMAPCGLLGQN
-1061 TYEDTGEGFTR
+1061 TEVCEGFTR
-1072 EAQGGFTVSDGKM
+1072 EAQGGFTFSDGKM
-1085 ALLPTNLYVSG
+1085 TLLPTNLYVSG

-1110 VSTSARRGVN
+1110 VSTSARQGVN

-1167 DDGGKAK
+1167 DDGGSAK

-1184 HKAGTP
+1184 HAGTS

-1216 DVKNTFENK
+1216 DVKDTFENK

-1244 AMSDAVSAGTD
+1244 AMSEAVSAGTD
-1255 EMIPYDVAGDPTKAW
+1255 EMIPCDVAGDPTKAW
-1270 YNHVKA
+1270 YNYVKA
-1276 GSDPEPPKKGD
+1276 DSEPKPPKKGD

-1302 AIRSVLLYESSA
+1302 AIRSVLLYESDA
-1314 KNSPDQLQFDRA
+1314 KNTPDQLQFDRA

-1355 VPGKPITELNI
+1355 VPGKPITELEI
-1366 SDKVFISGYSTAL
+1366 SDKVFISGSSTAL

-1489 KQAQL
+1489 KQEQL

-1553 TTMYAADDYNTRMRS
+1553 TTMYAADDYNERMRG

-1605 ASTGSDNKVIPWE
+1605 ASTGTDNKVIPWE

-1628 VEFNEGAVSF
+1628 LELNEGAVSF
-1638 DKDHMTGDNRIYMF
+1638 DKHHMTGDNRIYMF

>member
-1 MIRTKERNLR
+1 MIRTTEHNLR

-38 GKSYAAEKVYY
+38 GKAYAAEKVYY

-79 LNAGTG
+79 LNAGTD

-127 EKDNAGSGEALYDAA
+127 EKDNAGTGETLYEAA
-142 NEFMVNYEDGSPKAQ
+142 NEFIANYQDGSPKA
-157 EAYMGLNL
+157 EVAYKGLNL

-177 DYIVQDK
+177 DFIVQDK

-190 TKIITRASS
+190 TKIVTRASS
-199 GALTAISNF
+199 GALTAIANF

-216 EKGKDKKTGKEKDIS
+216 EKGKDQKTGKEKDIS
-231 WADKVSDSALWKV
+231 WADKVSDSPLWKV

-251 QDELSSYDKEYGDD
+251 KDELSTYDKEYGDD

-292 VDKVEKL
+292 VDNAEKL
-299 DMDEA
+299 SMDEA

-350 DQVDLRRLYPVMEQ
+350 DKVDLRRLYPVMEQ
-364 MTPAQRRM
+364 MTPSQRRM
-372 IGLVGVMPLIGCL
+372 IGLVGVLPLIGCL

-390 NPEAEKIL
+390 TADAEKIL
-398 NRAKAKL
+398 NRAKAKI

-412 SFSVWINTNPEMA
+412 TFSVWINTNPELA

-436 RLNAAQQMVNQKT
+436 RLNAAQQMVNEKT

-455 DAKKVVNDV
+455 DAKKIVNDV

-472 SALFVLTWLA
+472 SVLFVLTWLA
-482 GQYGLAGLV
+482 GNYGLAGLV
-491 LKAASTA
+491 LKTATAATI
-498 VASTVTAI
+498 TAI
-506 ATKSI
+506 ATKSV
-511 AISAMVSSWTGIF
+511 AISAMVSSWSGIF
-524 SLVILAVTLIF
+524 SLVILAVTFIF
-535 FIVCLI
+535 FIVSMI

-604 DERSGSPIR
+604 DERSGSPLR

-618 NVFDIVYGDTS
+618 NVFDIVYGDAS

-641 QIAPANCN
+641 RISPANCN

-698 SGKDSDIVKAKIAK
+698 SGKDPDIVKAKITK
-712 MKGKY
+712 MEGKY

-723 LCGNARNIEKDEPQY
+723 LCGNARNIEKNEPQY

-789 DKNFPGDLDG
+789 DKSFPGDLDG

-844 TSRYTGEGS
+844 TNRYSGETD

-864 NYTGYVGQYDGY
+864 SYTGYVSEYEGS
-876 TENYTCVWNNEKRYL
+876 EANYTCVWNNKKRYL

-902 TKYLSGVFFGFG
+902 TKYLSGVFFAFG
-914 ADSENNG
+914 ADSENNAA
-921 VGFLDAATAKVT
+921 GFYNAATAKIT
-933 DLFDTLSD
+933 ELFDTLSD

-973 LRMYY
+973 LRLYY

-1033 LEEIKHVMRGINSEN
+1033 FSKMRHVMRGINSEN

-1110 VSTSARRGVN
+1110 VSTSARQGVN

-1149 FKDPHNLTPFNIA
+1149 FKDPYNLTPFNIA

-1198 VVRKKY
+1198 VERKKY

-1244 AMSDAVSAGTD
+1244 AMSDAVSASTD

-1276 GSDPEPPKKGD
+1276 GTDPEPPKKGD
-1287 PAAYLSVTRTDDVDK
+1287 PAAYLSVTRTDDVNK

-1314 KNSPDQLQFDRA
+1314 KNTPDQLQFDRA

-1355 VPGKPITELNI
+1355 VPGKPITELEI
-1366 SDKVFISGYSTAL
+1366 SDKVFISGSSTAL

-1429 SGDTAKEAQLSLLEQ
+1429 SGDTAKEAQLALLEQ

-1489 KQAQL
+1489 KQEQL

-1553 TTMYAADDYNTRMRS
+1553 TTMYAADEYNRRMRS

-1605 ASTGSDNKVIPWE
+1605 ASTGTDNKVIPWE
-1618 YVMKSDNKEH
+1618 YVMKSDNKEQL
-1628 VEFNEGAVSF
+1628 ELNEGAVSF
-1638 DKDHMTGDNRIYMF
+1638 DKYHMSGDNRIYMF

>member
-11 NTIFFTL
+11 HTIFFTL

-38 GKSYAAEKVYY
+38 GKAYAAEKVYY

-79 LNAGTG
+79 LNAGTD

-127 EKDNAGSGEALYDAA
+127 EKDNAGAGEALYEAA
-142 NEFMVNYEDGSPKAQ
+142 NEFIANYQDGSPKAEQ
-157 EAYMGLNL
+157 AYKGLNL

-177 DYIVQDK
+177 DFIVQDK

-190 TKIITRASS
+190 TKIVTRASS
-199 GALTAISNF
+199 GALTAIANF

-216 EKGKDKKTGKEKDIS
+216 EKGKDQKTGKEKDIS
-231 WADKVSDSALWKV
+231 WADKVSDSPLWKI

-251 QDELSSYDKEYGDD
+251 KDELSTYDKEYGDD

-292 VDKVEKL
+292 VDNAEKL
-299 DMDEA
+299 SMDEA

-350 DQVDLRRLYPVMEQ
+350 DKVDLRRLYPVMEQ
-364 MTPAQRRM
+364 MTSAQRRM
-372 IGLVGVMPLIGCL
+372 IGLVGVLPLIGCL

-390 NPEAEKIL
+390 TADAEKIL
-398 NRAKAKL
+398 NRAKAKI

-412 SFSVWINTNPEMA
+412 SFSVWINTNPELA

-436 RLNAAQQMVNQKT
+436 RLNAAQQMVSQKT
-449 DMDKWN
+449 EMDKWN
-455 DAKKVVNDV
+455 EAKKIVNDV

-472 SALFVLTWLA
+472 SVLFVLTWIA
-482 GQYGLAGLV
+482 GNYGLAGLIV
-491 LKAASTA
+491 KTASTVVSA
-498 VASTVTAI
+498 TVTAI

-524 SLVILAVTLIF
+524 SLVILAVTILFAI
-535 FIVCLI
+535 ISLI

-571 NLTYEAVKDNQG
+571 NLIYEAVKDNQG
-583 RIADLNAYQAQNG
+583 RIADLNAYEAQNG

-604 DERSGSPIR
+604 DERSGSPLR

-618 NVFDIVYGDTS
+618 NVFDIVYGDAS

-641 QIAPANCN
+641 QISPANCN

-670 ANSSPDAN
+670 ANSSPEAN

-698 SGKDSDIVKAKIAK
+698 SGKDPDIVKAKITK

-717 QVLDQN
+717 QVFDQN
-723 LCGNARNIEKDEPQY
+723 LCADVRDKVRDEPQY
-738 TYLAYTVTE
+738 TYLAYTVTG

-756 RVATFQNGGQINF
+756 RVATFQNGGEIKF

-789 DKNFPGDLDG
+789 DKSFPGDLDG
-799 LYFTRDENAGS
+799 LFFTRDENAGS

-844 TSRYTGEGS
+844 TTRISAEDDKDPARLRMYSYSYTAY
-853 DHTGRSRQRPY
+853 HTKKD
-864 NYTGYVGQYDGY
+864 NTWD
-876 TENYTCVWNNEKRYL
+876 NADRYL

-914 ADSENNG
+914 PDSESG
-921 VGFLDAATAKVT
+921 VGYSGSTVSKVT
-933 DLFDTLSD
+933 QLFDKLSD
-941 IPNVEEPSASSGVNL
+941 LPNVEEPSASSGVNL
-956 AESYFYKGY
+956 AQSYFYKGFV
-965 LVDSNQKY
+965 VDSNQKY
-973 LRMYY
+973 MRIYY
-978 TWSYNPYRA
+978 SWTYNPYRA

-996 SPYTSQLP
+996 SPYTSHLP
-1004 QFLSKSISV
+1004 LFLSKSISV

-1025 TVAFQRSA
+1025 SVAVQRSVDQ
-1033 LEEIKHVMRGINSEN
+1033 LEIIRAISPEN
-1048 AYMAPNGLMGVIN
+1048 AYMAPCGLLGQN
-1061 TYEDTGEGFTR
+1061 TEVCEGFTR
-1072 EAQGGFTVSDGKM
+1072 EAQGGFTFSDGKM
-1085 ALLPTNLYVSG
+1085 TLLPTNLYVSG

-1110 VSTSARRGVN
+1110 VSTSARQGVN
-1120 NGGKLTCDVSEDKT
+1120 NDSKLTCDVSEDKT

-1167 DDGGKAK
+1167 DDGGNAK

-1184 HKAGTP
+1184 HAGTS

-1216 DVKNTFENK
+1216 DVKDTFENK

-1244 AMSDAVSAGTD
+1244 AMSEAVSAGTD
-1255 EMIPYDVAGDPTKAW
+1255 EMIPCDVAGDPTKAW
-1270 YNHVKA
+1270 YNYVKA
-1276 GSDPEPPKKGD
+1276 DSEPKPPKKGD

-1302 AIRSVLLYESSA
+1302 AIRSVLLYESDA
-1314 KNSPDQLQFDRA
+1314 KNTPDQLQFDRA

-1355 VPGKPITELNI
+1355 VPGKPITELEI
-1366 SDKVFISGYSTAL
+1366 SDKVFISGSSTAL

-1489 KQAQL
+1489 KQEQL

-1553 TTMYAADDYNTRMRS
+1553 TTMYAADDYNERMRS

-1605 ASTGSDNKVIPWE
+1605 ASTGTDNKVIPWE

-1628 VEFNEGAVSF
+1628 LELNEGAVSF
-1638 DKDHMTGDNRIYMF
+1638 DKHHMTGDNRIYMF

>member
-1 MIRTKERNLR
+1 MIRTTEHNLR

-18 KTIAIILVV
+18 KTIAIILIV

-38 GKSYAAEKVYY
+38 GKAYAAEKVYY

-127 EKDNAGSGEALYDAA
+127 EKDNAGTGEALYDAA
-142 NEFMVNYEDGSPKAQ
+142 NEFIANYQDGSPKAE
-157 EAYMGLNL
+157 EAYKGLNL
-165 FSIPEENNIGLG
+165 FSVPEENNIGLG
-177 DYIVQDK
+177 DFIVQDK

-190 TKIITRASS
+190 TKIVTRASS
-199 GALTAISNF
+199 GALTAIANF

-216 EKGKDKKTGKEKDIS
+216 EKGKDQKTGKEKDIS
-231 WADKVSDSALWKV
+231 WADKVSDSPLWKV

-251 QDELSSYDKEYGDD
+251 KDELSSYDKEYGDD

-292 VDKVEKL
+292 VDNAEKL
-299 DMDEA
+299 SMDEA

-314 DRAMTYVN
+314 DRATTYVN

-327 NEYEAYQGRPLGEF
+327 NEYEAYQGKPLGEF

-350 DQVDLRRLYPVMEQ
+350 DKVDLRRLYPVMEQ

-372 IGLVGVMPLIGCL
+372 IGLVGVLPLIGCL

-398 NRAKAKL
+398 NRAKAKI

-412 SFSVWINTNPEMA
+412 SFSVWINTNPELA

-436 RLNAAQQMVNQKT
+436 RLNAAQQLVNQKT

-455 DAKKVVNDV
+455 EAKKIVNDV

-472 SALFVLTWLA
+472 SVLFVLTWIA
-482 GQYGLAGLV
+482 GNYGLAGLIV
-491 LKAASTA
+491 KT
-498 VASTVTAI
+498 ASTVISATVSAI
-506 ATKSI
+506 CTKSI

-524 SLVILAVTLIF
+524 SLVILAVTFLF
-535 FIVCLI
+535 FIVSLI

-583 RIADLNAYQAQNG
+583 RIADLNAYKAQNG

-629 TPNGYECTSVFG
+629 TPNGYECTSEFG
-641 QIAPANCN
+641 RITPANCN

-687 SKTYYADLVLV
+687 SKTYYADLVVV
-698 SGKDSDIVKAKIAK
+698 SGKDPQTVKARIAK
-712 MKGKY
+712 MEGKY

-723 LCGNARNIEKDEPQY
+723 LCADERKESLGESQY

-769 GSNSYGCAGTLGY
+769 GEINYGCAGTLGY

-789 DKNFPGDLDG
+789 DKNFPADLDG
-799 LYFTRDENAGS
+799 LYFTKNENAGS

-844 TSRYTGEGS
+844 TTRFTYAG
-853 DHTGRSRQRPY
+853 DKDWGRTQQYAY
-864 NYTGYVGQYDGY
+864 NYTGYATDEDD
-876 TENYTCVWNNEKRYL
+876 TWDNAKRYM
-891 YYEPEVTYTSG
+891 YYEPETTYTSG
-902 TKYLSGVFFGFG
+902 TKYLSGIFFGFG
-914 ADSENNG
+914 ADSEKE
-921 VGFLDAATAKVT
+921 AAYTGMNTLAKISQ
-933 DLFDTLSD
+933 LFDTLSS
-941 IPNVEEPSASSGVNL
+941 IHNTEEPSATKGVNI

-965 LVDSNQKY
+965 IIDSNQKY
-973 LRMYY
+973 MRMYY

-987 LTDVQAFRG
+987 LTDVQVLRG
-996 SPYTSQLP
+996 SPYTSSLP
-1004 QFLSKSISV
+1004 LSFQKAV
-1013 SGKET
+1013 SYSANVSAAADS
-1018 SASYAAA
+1018 SASYVAASVV
-1025 TVAFQRSA
+1025 TQRSVA
-1033 LEEIKHVMRGINSEN
+1033 SKRVLRGISPEN
-1048 AYMAPNGLMGVIN
+1048 AYMAPNGLMGAN
-1061 TYEDTGEGFTR
+1061 TEVSKGFTR
-1072 EAQGGFTVSDGKM
+1072 ESQGMFTASG
-1085 ALLPTNLYVSG
+1085 ANFPLLPTNLYVSG

-1110 VSTSARRGVN
+1110 VSTSARQGVN
-1120 NGGKLTCDVSEDKT
+1120 NNSKLTCDVSEDKT
-1134 LAGNTPEGDFFSVQE
+1134 LAGNTPEGDFFSVQD
-1149 FKDPHNLTPFNIA
+1149 FKDPHNLTPFNIS

-1167 DDGGKAK
+1167 DDRGNAK
-1174 KSDEDNGDHY
+1174 KIGEDNGDYY

-1276 GSDPEPPKKGD
+1276 GTDPEPPKKGD

-1302 AIRSVLLYESSA
+1302 AIRSVLLYESDA
-1314 KNSPDQLQFDRA
+1314 KNTPDQLQFDRA

-1355 VPGKPITELNI
+1355 VPGKPITELEI
-1366 SDKVFISGYSTAL
+1366 SDKVFISGFSTAL

-1489 KQAQL
+1489 KQEQL

-1553 TTMYAADDYNTRMRS
+1553 TTMYAADEYNRRMRS

-1605 ASTGSDNKVIPWE
+1605 ASTGTDNKVIPWE
-1618 YVMKSDNKEH
+1618 YVMKSDNKEQL
-1628 VEFNEGAVSF
+1628 ELNEGAVSF
-1638 DKDHMTGDNRIYMF
+1638 DKYHMTGDNRIYMF

-1666 TGGYTTASVTENKLY
+1666 TGGYTTASVTENQLY

>member
-38 GKSYAAEKVYY
+38 GKAYATEKVYY
-49 ISEVKTFQAKTEAEA
+49 ISEVKAFQAKTEAEA

-127 EKDNAGSGEALYDAA
+127 EKDNAGAGEALYDAA

-157 EAYMGLNL
+157 EAYKGLNL

-292 VDKVEKL
+292 VDNAEKL

-364 MTPAQRRM
+364 MTSAQRRM
-372 IGLVGVMPLIGCL
+372 IGLVGLLPLIGCL

-412 SFSVWINTNPEMA
+412 SFSVWINTNPELA

-436 RLNAAQQMVNQKT
+436 RLNAAQQLVGQKT

-472 SALFVLTWLA
+472 SALFVLTWIA
-482 GQYGLAGLV
+482 GNYGLAGLIV
-491 LKAASTA
+491 KTASTVVSA
-498 VASTVTAI
+498 TVTAI

-524 SLVILAVTLIF
+524 SLVILAITFIF
-535 FIVCLI
+535 FIVSLI

-556 ADFAVDTKIEDGNNI
+556 ADFAVDTKIDDGNNI

-641 QIAPANCN
+641 QITPANCN

-698 SGKDSDIVKAKIAK
+698 SGKDPQTVKARITK

-723 LCGNARNIEKDEPQY
+723 LCADERKESLGESQY
-738 TYLAYTVTE
+738 TYLAYTVTG

-769 GSNSYGCAGTLGY
+769 GSSSYGCAGTLGY

-789 DKNFPGDLDG
+789 DKNFPADLDG
-799 LYFTRDENAGS
+799 LYYTRDENAGS

-844 TSRYTGEGS
+844 TTRFTYAG
-853 DHTGRSRQRPY
+853 DKDWGRSQQYAY
-864 NYTGYVGQYDGY
+864 NYTGYATDEDD
-876 TENYTCVWNNEKRYL
+876 TWDNAKRYM
-891 YYEPEVTYTSG
+891 YYEPETTYTSG
-902 TKYLSGVFFGFG
+902 TKYLSGIFFGFG
-914 ADSENNG
+914 ADSEK
-921 VGFLDAATAKVT
+921 AAAYTGMNTLAKISQ
-933 DLFDTLSD
+933 LFDTLSG
-941 IPNVEEPSASSGVNL
+941 IHNTEEPSATKGVNI

-965 LVDSNQKY
+965 IIDSNQKY
-973 LRMYY
+973 MRMYY

-987 LTDVQAFRG
+987 LTDVQVLRG
-996 SPYTSQLP
+996 SPYTSSLP
-1004 QFLSKSISV
+1004 LSFQKAV
-1013 SGKET
+1013 SYSANVSASADS
-1018 SASYAAA
+1018 SASYVAASVV
-1025 TVAFQRSA
+1025 TQRSVA
-1033 LEEIKHVMRGINSEN
+1033 SKRVLRGISPEN
-1048 AYMAPNGLMGVIN
+1048 AYMAPNGLMGAN
-1061 TYEDTGEGFTR
+1061 TEVSKGFTR
-1072 EAQGGFTVSDGKM
+1072 ESQGNFSIADGKLT
-1085 ALLPTNLYVSG
+1085 LLPTNLYVSG

-1110 VSTSARRGVN
+1110 VSTTAHQGVN
-1120 NGGKLTCDVSEDKT
+1120 NNGKFTCDVSGDKT
-1134 LAGNTPEGDFFSVQE
+1134 LAGNTPSGDFFSIQDL
-1149 FKDPHNLTPFNIA
+1149 KDPYNLTPFNIS

-1167 DDGGKAK
+1167 DDDGDPDD
-1174 KSDEDNGDHY
+1174 SDDKNGSHY
-1184 HKAGTP
+1184 HKAGTS

-1244 AMSDAVSAGTD
+1244 AMSEAVSAGTD

-1276 GSDPEPPKKGD
+1276 GSDPKPPKKGD

-1302 AIRSVLLYESSA
+1302 AIRSVLLYESDA
-1314 KNSPDQLQFDRA
+1314 KNTPDQLQFDRA

-1355 VPGKPITELNI
+1355 VPGKPITELEI
-1366 SDKVFISGYSTAL
+1366 SDKVFISGSSTAL

-1429 SGDTAKEAQLSLLEQ
+1429 SGDTEKQAQLALLEQ
-1444 GCTEFCDIDLNRGV
+1444 GCTEFCDINLNRGV

-1489 KQAQL
+1489 KQEQL

-1605 ASTGSDNKVIPWE
+1605 ASTGTDNKVIPWE
-1618 YVMKSDNKEH
+1618 YVMKSDNKEQL
-1628 VEFNEGAVSF
+1628 ELNEGAVSF

>member
-1 MIRTKERNLR
+1 MIRTKEHNLR

-38 GKSYAAEKVYY
+38 GKAYAAEKVYY

-93 KLTENKD
+93 KLTEDKD

-127 EKDNAGSGEALYDAA
+127 EKDNAGTGEALYDAA
-142 NEFMVNYEDGSPKAQ
+142 NEFIANYQDGSPKAQ
-157 EAYMGLNL
+157 EAYKGLNL

-177 DYIVQDK
+177 DFIVQDK

-190 TKIITRASS
+190 TKIVTRASS
-199 GALTAISNF
+199 GALTAIANF

-216 EKGKDKKTGKEKDIS
+216 EKGKDQKTGKEKDIS

-251 QDELSSYDKEYGDD
+251 KDELSSYDKEYGDD

-292 VDKVEKL
+292 VDNAEKL
-299 DMDEA
+299 SMDEA

-350 DQVDLRRLYPVMEQ
+350 DKVDLRRLYPVMEQ
-364 MTPAQRRM
+364 MTSAQRRM
-372 IGLVGVMPLIGCL
+372 IGLVGVLPLIGCL

-398 NRAKAKL
+398 NRAKAKI

-412 SFSVWINTNPEMA
+412 SFSVWINTNPELA

-436 RLNAAQQMVNQKT
+436 RLNAAQQLVGQKT

-455 DAKKVVNDV
+455 EAKKIVNDV

-472 SALFVLTWLA
+472 SVLFVLTWLA
-482 GQYGLAGLV
+482 GNYGLAGLV
-491 LKAASTA
+491 LKTASTV
-498 VASTVTAI
+498 VASTITAI

-524 SLVILAVTLIF
+524 SLVILAVTILFAI
-535 FIVCLI
+535 ISLI
-541 IDAILKSKPKEYTEM
+541 IDAILKSRPKEYTEM
-556 ADFAVDTKIEDGNNI
+556 ADFAVDTKIDDGNNI
-571 NLTYEAVKDNQG
+571 NLIYEAVKDNQG
-583 RIADLNAYQAQNG
+583 RIADLNAYEAQNG

-641 QIAPANCN
+641 QITPANCN

-687 SKTYYADLVLV
+687 SKSYYADIVVV
-698 SGKDSDIVKAKIAK
+698 SGKDPQTVKARIAK
-712 MKGKY
+712 MEGKY

-723 LCGNARNIEKDEPQY
+723 LCPDARKVQLNEPQY
-738 TYLAYTVTE
+738 TYLAYTVTG
-747 NPKLAVRDI
+747 NPNLAVRDI

-769 GSNSYGCAGTLGY
+769 GEINYGCAGTLGY
-782 PANDKNE
+782 PAYDKNE
-789 DKNFPGDLDG
+789 DKSFPADLDG
-799 LYFTRDENAGS
+799 LYITKNENAGS

-844 TSRYTGEGS
+844 TTRMSYGGDS
-853 DHTGRSRQRPY
+853 DPVRLRMSAY
-864 NYTGYVGQYDGY
+864 NYTGYMTKTDN
-876 TENYTCVWNNEKRYL
+876 TWNNPKRYL

-902 TKYLSGVFFGFG
+902 TKYLSGIFFGFG
-914 ADSENNG
+914 TDSESG
-921 VGFLDAATAKVT
+921 VGYLGSTVAKVT
-933 DLFDTLSD
+933 QLFDTLSD
-941 IPNVEEPSASSGVNL
+941 LPNVEEPSASSGVNL
-956 AESYFYKGY
+956 AQSYFYKGFV
-965 LVDSNQKY
+965 VDSNQKY
-973 LRMYY
+973 MRLYY

-1004 QFLSKSISV
+1004 LFLSKSISV

-1025 TVAFQRSA
+1025 TVAVQRSIDQRLIIRA
-1033 LEEIKHVMRGINSEN
+1033 ITPEN
-1048 AYMAPNGLMGVIN
+1048 AYMAPCGLLGQN
-1061 TYEDTGEGFTR
+1061 TEVSEGFTR

-1085 ALLPTNLYVSG
+1085 TLLPTNLYVSG

-1110 VSTSARRGVN
+1110 VSTSARQGVN
-1120 NGGKLTCDVSEDKT
+1120 NGSKLTCDVSEDKT
-1134 LAGNTPEGDFFSVQE
+1134 LAGNTPEGDFFSVQD

-1167 DDGGKAK
+1167 DDGGNAK

-1184 HKAGTP
+1184 HAGTS

-1244 AMSDAVSAGTD
+1244 AMSDAVSASTD

-1276 GSDPEPPKKGD
+1276 GSEPEPPKKGD

-1355 VPGKPITELNI
+1355 VPGKPITELEI
-1366 SDKVFISGYSTAL
+1366 SDKVFISGFSTAL

-1395 VTEPAVPFGDSRME
+1395 VTEPAVPFGDPRME

-1444 GCTEFCDIDLNRGV
+1444 GCTEFCDIDLNRGI

-1489 KQAQL
+1489 KQEQL

-1553 TTMYAADDYNTRMRS
+1553 TTMYAADEYNRRMRS

-1618 YVMKSDNKEH
+1618 YVMKSDNKEQL
-1628 VEFNEGAVSF
+1628 ELNEGAVSF

>member
-1 MIRTKERNLR
+1 MIRTTEHNLR

-18 KTIAIILVV
+18 KTIAIILIV

-38 GKSYAAEKVYY
+38 GKAYAAEKVYY

-127 EKDNAGSGEALYDAA
+127 EKDNAGAGEALYDAA
-142 NEFMVNYEDGSPKAQ
+142 NEFIANYQDGSPKAE
-157 EAYMGLNL
+157 EAYKGLNL

-177 DYIVQDK
+177 DFIVQDK

-190 TKIITRASS
+190 TKIVTRASS

-216 EKGKDKKTGKEKDIS
+216 EKGKDQKTGKEKDIS
-231 WADKVSDSALWKV
+231 WADKVSDSPLWKI

-251 QDELSSYDKEYGDD
+251 KDELSSYDKEYGDD

-292 VDKVEKL
+292 VDNAEKL
-299 DMDEA
+299 SMDEA

-350 DQVDLRRLYPVMEQ
+350 DKVDLRRLYPVMEQ

-372 IGLVGVMPLIGCL
+372 IGLVGLLPLIGCL

-398 NRAKAKL
+398 NRAKAKI

-412 SFSVWINTNPEMA
+412 SFSVWINTNPELA

-436 RLNAAQQMVNQKT
+436 RLNAAQQLVGKKT

-455 DAKKVVNDV
+455 EAKKIVNDV

-472 SALFVLTWLA
+472 SVLFVLTWIA
-482 GQYGLAGLV
+482 GNYGLAGLV
-491 LKAASTA
+491 LKT
-498 VASTVTAI
+498 ASTVISATVSAI
-506 ATKSI
+506 CTKSI

-524 SLVILAVTLIF
+524 SLVILAVTFIF
-535 FIVCLI
+535 FIVSLI
-541 IDAILKSKPKEYTEM
+541 IDAILKSMPKEYTEM
-556 ADFAVDTKIEDGNNI
+556 ADFAVDTKIDDGNNI
-571 NLTYEAVKDNQG
+571 NLIYEAVKDNQG
-583 RIADLNAYQAQNG
+583 RIADLNAYEAQNG

-641 QIAPANCN
+641 QITPANCN

-687 SKTYYADLVLV
+687 SKTYYADLVVV
-698 SGKDSDIVKAKIAK
+698 SGKDPQTVKARIAK
-712 MKGKY
+712 MEGKY

-723 LCGNARNIEKDEPQY
+723 LCADERKESLGESQY

-789 DKNFPGDLDG
+789 DKSFPADLDG
-799 LYFTRDENAGS
+799 LYFTKNENAGS

-844 TSRYTGEGS
+844 TTRFTYAG
-853 DHTGRSRQRPY
+853 DKDWGRTQQYAY
-864 NYTGYVGQYDGY
+864 NYTGYATDEDD
-876 TENYTCVWNNEKRYL
+876 TWDNAKRYM
-891 YYEPEVTYTSG
+891 YYEPETTYTSG
-902 TKYLSGVFFGFG
+902 TKYLSGIFFGFG
-914 ADSENNG
+914 ADSEK
-921 VGFLDAATAKVT
+921 AAAYTGMNTLAKISQ
-933 DLFDTLSD
+933 LFDTLSS
-941 IPNVEEPSASSGVNL
+941 IHNTEEPSATKGVNI

-965 LVDSNQKY
+965 IIDSNQKY
-973 LRMYY
+973 MRMYY

-987 LTDVQAFRG
+987 LTDVQVLRG
-996 SPYTSQLP
+996 SPYTSSLP
-1004 QFLSKSISV
+1004 LSFQKAV
-1013 SGKET
+1013 SYSANVSAAADS
-1018 SASYAAA
+1018 SASYVAASVV
-1025 TVAFQRSA
+1025 TQRSVA
-1033 LEEIKHVMRGINSEN
+1033 SKRVLRGISPEN
-1048 AYMAPNGLMGVIN
+1048 AYMAPNGLMGAN
-1061 TYEDTGEGFTR
+1061 TEVSKGFTR
-1072 EAQGGFTVSDGKM
+1072 ESQGNFSIADGKLT
-1085 ALLPTNLYVSG
+1085 LLPTNLYVSG

-1110 VSTSARRGVN
+1110 VSTSARQGVN

-1149 FKDPHNLTPFNIA
+1149 FKDPYNLTPFNIS

-1167 DDGGKAK
+1167 DDDGKAK

-1276 GSDPEPPKKGD
+1276 GTDPEPPKKGD

-1302 AIRSVLLYESSA
+1302 AIRSVLLYESDA
-1314 KNSPDQLQFDRA
+1314 KNTPDQLQFDRA

-1355 VPGKPITELNI
+1355 VPGKPITELEI
-1366 SDKVFISGYSTAL
+1366 SDKVFISGSSTAL

-1553 TTMYAADDYNTRMRS
+1553 TTMYAADDYNRRMRS

-1605 ASTGSDNKVIPWE
+1605 ASTGTDNKVIPWE
-1618 YVMKSDNKEH
+1618 YVMKSDNKEQL
-1628 VEFNEGAVSF
+1628 ELNEGAVSF
-1638 DKDHMTGDNRIYMF
+1638 DKYHMTGDNRIYMF

>member
-1 MIRTKERNLR
+1 MIRTTEHNLR

-18 KTIAIILVV
+18 KTIAIILIV

-38 GKSYAAEKVYY
+38 GKAYAAEKVYY

-93 KLTENKD
+93 KLTEDKD

-127 EKDNAGSGEALYDAA
+127 EKDNAGAGEALYDAA
-142 NEFMVNYEDGSPKAQ
+142 NEFIANYQDGSPKAE
-157 EAYMGLNL
+157 EAYKGLNL

-190 TKIITRASS
+190 TKIVTRASS
-199 GALTAISNF
+199 GALTAIANF

-216 EKGKDKKTGKEKDIS
+216 EKGKDQKTGKEKDIS
-231 WADKVSDSALWKV
+231 WADKVSDSPLWKV

-251 QDELSSYDKEYGDD
+251 KDELSSYDKEYGDD

-292 VDKVEKL
+292 VDNAEKL
-299 DMDEA
+299 SMDEA

-350 DQVDLRRLYPVMEQ
+350 DKVDLRRLYPVMEQ

-372 IGLVGVMPLIGCL
+372 IGLVGVLPLIGCL

-398 NRAKAKL
+398 NRAKAKI

-412 SFSVWINTNPEMA
+412 SFSVWINTNPELA

-436 RLNAAQQMVNQKT
+436 RLNAAQQLVNEKT

-455 DAKKVVNDV
+455 EAKKIVNDV

-472 SALFVLTWLA
+472 SVLFVLTWIA
-482 GQYGLAGLV
+482 GNYGLAGLIV
-491 LKAASTA
+491 KT
-498 VASTVTAI
+498 ASTVISATVSAI
-506 ATKSI
+506 CTKSI

-524 SLVILAVTLIF
+524 SLVILAVTFIF
-535 FIVCLI
+535 FIVSLI
-541 IDAILKSKPKEYTEM
+541 IDAILKSMPKEYTEM
-556 ADFAVDTKIEDGNNI
+556 ADFAVDTKIDDGNNI
-571 NLTYEAVKDNQG
+571 NLIYEAVKDNQG
-583 RIADLNAYQAQNG
+583 RIADLNAYEAQNG

-629 TPNGYECTSVFG
+629 TPNGYECTSEFG
-641 QIAPANCN
+641 RITPANCN

-687 SKTYYADLVLV
+687 SKTYYADLVVV
-698 SGKDSDIVKAKIAK
+698 SGKDPQTVKARIAK
-712 MKGKY
+712 MEGKY

-723 LCGNARNIEKDEPQY
+723 LCADERKESLGESQY

-789 DKNFPGDLDG
+789 DKSFPADLDG
-799 LYFTRDENAGS
+799 LYFTKNENAGS

-844 TSRYTGEGS
+844 TTRFTYAG
-853 DHTGRSRQRPY
+853 DKDWGRTQQYAY
-864 NYTGYVGQYDGY
+864 NYTGYATDEDD
-876 TENYTCVWNNEKRYL
+876 TWDNAKRYM
-891 YYEPEVTYTSG
+891 YYEPETTYTSG
-902 TKYLSGVFFGFG
+902 TKYLSGIFFGFG
-914 ADSENNG
+914 ADSEK
-921 VGFLDAATAKVT
+921 AAAYTGMNTLAKISQ
-933 DLFDTLSD
+933 LFDTLSS
-941 IPNVEEPSASSGVNL
+941 IHNTEEPSATKGVNI

-965 LVDSNQKY
+965 IIDSNQKY
-973 LRMYY
+973 MRMYY

-987 LTDVQAFRG
+987 LTDVQVLRG
-996 SPYTSQLP
+996 SPYTSSLP
-1004 QFLSKSISV
+1004 LSFQKAV
-1013 SGKET
+1013 SYSANVSAAADS
-1018 SASYAAA
+1018 SASYVAASVV
-1025 TVAFQRSA
+1025 TQRSVA
-1033 LEEIKHVMRGINSEN
+1033 SKRVLRGISPEN
-1048 AYMAPNGLMGVIN
+1048 AYMAPNGLMGAN
-1061 TYEDTGEGFTR
+1061 TEVSKGFTR
-1072 EAQGGFTVSDGKM
+1072 ESQGNFSIADGKLT
-1085 ALLPTNLYVSG
+1085 LLPTNLYVSG

-1110 VSTSARRGVN
+1110 VSTSARQGVN

-1149 FKDPHNLTPFNIA
+1149 FKDPYNLTPFNIS

-1167 DDGGKAK
+1167 DDDGKAK

-1302 AIRSVLLYESSA
+1302 AIRSVLLYESDA
-1314 KNSPDQLQFDRA
+1314 KNTPDQLQFDRA

-1355 VPGKPITELNI
+1355 VPGKPITELEI
-1366 SDKVFISGYSTAL
+1366 SDKVFISGSSTAL

-1489 KQAQL
+1489 KQEQL

-1530 RNKNPVPTDLNE
+1530 RNKNPVATDLNE

-1553 TTMYAADDYNTRMRS
+1553 TTMYAADEYNRRMRS

-1605 ASTGSDNKVIPWE
+1605 ASTGTDNKVIPWE
-1618 YVMKSDNKEH
+1618 YVMKSDNKEQL
-1628 VEFNEGAVSF
+1628 ELNEGAVSF
-1638 DKDHMTGDNRIYMF
+1638 DKYHMTGDNRIYMF

>member
-11 NTIFFTL
+11 HTIFFTL

-38 GKSYAAEKVYY
+38 GKAYAAEKVYY

-79 LNAGTG
+79 LNAGTD

-127 EKDNAGSGEALYDAA
+127 EKDNAGAGEALYEAA
-142 NEFMVNYEDGSPKAQ
+142 NEFIANYQDGSPKAEQ
-157 EAYMGLNL
+157 AYKGLNL

-177 DYIVQDK
+177 DFIVQDK

-190 TKIITRASS
+190 TKIVTRASS
-199 GALTAISNF
+199 GALTAIANF

-216 EKGKDKKTGKEKDIS
+216 EKGKDQKTGKEKDIS
-231 WADKVSDSALWKV
+231 WADKVSDSPLWKI

-251 QDELSSYDKEYGDD
+251 KDELSTYDKEYGDD

-292 VDKVEKL
+292 VDNAEKL
-299 DMDEA
+299 SMDEA

-350 DQVDLRRLYPVMEQ
+350 DKVDLRRLYPVMEQ
-364 MTPAQRRM
+364 MTSAQRRM
-372 IGLVGVMPLIGCL
+372 IGLVGVLPLIGCL

-390 NPEAEKIL
+390 TADAEKIL
-398 NRAKAKL
+398 NRAKAKI

-412 SFSVWINTNPEMA
+412 SFSVWINTNPELA

-436 RLNAAQQMVNQKT
+436 RLNAAQQMVSQKT

-455 DAKKVVNDV
+455 DAKKIVNDV

-472 SALFVLTWLA
+472 SVLFVLTWIA
-482 GQYGLAGLV
+482 GNYGLAGLIV
-491 LKAASTA
+491 KT
-498 VASTVTAI
+498 ASTVVSATVAAI

-524 SLVILAVTLIF
+524 CLVILAVTILFAI
-535 FIVCLI
+535 ISLI

-571 NLTYEAVKDNQG
+571 NLIYEAVKDNQG
-583 RIADLNAYQAQNG
+583 RIADLNAYEAQNG

-604 DERSGSPIR
+604 DERSGSPLR

-618 NVFDIVYGDTS
+618 NVFDIVYGDAS

-641 QIAPANCN
+641 QISPANCN

-670 ANSSPDAN
+670 ANSSPEAN

-698 SGKDSDIVKAKIAK
+698 SGKDPDIVKAKITK

-717 QVLDQN
+717 QVFDQN
-723 LCGNARNIEKDEPQY
+723 LCADVGDKVRDEPQY
-738 TYLAYTVTE
+738 TYLAYTVTG

-756 RVATFQNGGQINF
+756 RVATFQNGGEIKF

-789 DKNFPGDLDG
+789 DKSFPGDLDG

-844 TSRYTGEGS
+844 TTRISAEDDKDPARLRMYSYSYTAY
-853 DHTGRSRQRPY
+853 HTKKD
-864 NYTGYVGQYDGY
+864 NTWD
-876 TENYTCVWNNEKRYL
+876 NADRYL

-914 ADSENNG
+914 PDSESG
-921 VGFLDAATAKVT
+921 VGYSGSTVSKVT
-933 DLFDTLSD
+933 QLFDKLSD
-941 IPNVEEPSASSGVNL
+941 LPNVEEPSASSGVNL
-956 AESYFYKGY
+956 AQSYFYKGFV
-965 LVDSNQKY
+965 VDSNQKY
-973 LRMYY
+973 MRIYY
-978 TWSYNPYRA
+978 SWTYNPYRA

-996 SPYTSQLP
+996 SPYTSHLP
-1004 QFLSKSISV
+1004 LFLSKSISV

-1025 TVAFQRSA
+1025 SVAVQRSVDQ
-1033 LEEIKHVMRGINSEN
+1033 LEIIRAISPEN
-1048 AYMAPNGLMGVIN
+1048 AYMAPCGLLGQN
-1061 TYEDTGEGFTR
+1061 TEVCEGFTR
-1072 EAQGGFTVSDGKM
+1072 EAQGGFTFSDGKM
-1085 ALLPTNLYVSG
+1085 TLLPTNLYVSG

-1110 VSTSARRGVN
+1110 VSTSARQGVN

-1167 DDGGKAK
+1167 DDGGSAK

-1184 HKAGTP
+1184 HAGTS

-1216 DVKNTFENK
+1216 DVKDTFENK

-1244 AMSDAVSAGTD
+1244 AMSEAVSAGTD
-1255 EMIPYDVAGDPTKAW
+1255 EMIPCDVAGDPTKAW
-1270 YNHVKA
+1270 YNYVKA
-1276 GSDPEPPKKGD
+1276 DSEPKPPKKGD

-1302 AIRSVLLYESSA
+1302 AIRSVLLYESDA
-1314 KNSPDQLQFDRA
+1314 KNTPDQLQFDRA

-1355 VPGKPITELNI
+1355 VPGKPITELEI
-1366 SDKVFISGYSTAL
+1366 SDKVFISGSSTAL

-1489 KQAQL
+1489 KQEQL

-1553 TTMYAADDYNTRMRS
+1553 TTMYAADDYNERMRS

-1605 ASTGSDNKVIPWE
+1605 ASTGTDNKVIPWE

-1628 VEFNEGAVSF
+1628 LELNEGAVSF
-1638 DKDHMTGDNRIYMF
+1638 DKHHMTGDNRIYMF